1 MFRLRK
7 KTTIATLTAVLAVFG
22 ILMTGRTADANASLG
37 DEPTYQNLY
46 QSALYTESSE
56 GGIKE
61 ISINYESLAKYPKID
76 ADADDQVFDYTNL
89 GKGGEYTTEGA
100 TLVNTIKVLSK
111 KGWLVTYKTHPS
123 WWEIITKAV
132 GEVVTA
138 YATGISVILGTIG
151 EGLTDIGNV
160 FSDAYA
166 WVVDKSTPANL
177 IDWVGK
183 TASGTYGD
191 KNWITDLFGAIITN
205 LVGDLNQMLT
215 IVRNVALVVWVIAAG
230 VAVGS
235 AFIRGNLKGTLL
247 PFRRLIIKISVPIL
261 FVSTYPSWNNMTTLQ
276 DKIDTDKLKIDGK
289 LNDTIVVDNLKLAVA
304 SNYDLQVIYPN
315 AYGSLSNTGIM
326 TDFSKFKVTDDI
338 VLAANTQVNTILGA
352 DLASELTD
360 EQVTGTLAAIT
371 SGKTIDVSE
380 YIAGI
385 EMASTGRYRS
395 NTTAHANN
403 LPSETGMSWSDKA
416 ETTFDVA
423 DIGDMQNVIGKTLT
437 VKGKPIFFDN
447 IKPKDDSKEAKEK
460 DYSYRSFIDSKSIVY
475 SSENYQATP
484 LRRGDAWTYLYGIK
498 ASNSYMTANLANYT
512 SGKGNAM
519 NDKLTGKIGNGED
532 ATSTVDAKDGDPRD
546 NHKKK
551 MDEAKGKDLK
561 GEEKSKY
568 YGQESKYYQWANNY
582 TIAMFNKYAGTN
594 TTNTRAKSGGF
605 SNQSTAMLL
614 QTTFGSNKLTYSG
627 YYANFSDADKGRIT
641 AANGVAFQRYTIP
654 NNGAGDYLRKIS
666 ILSYYQIAQ
675 AILSL
680 GVLFSLLRIGFG
692 RLVGPQWKNFASIF
706 ANGSVAAFIMYF
718 IIDLT
723 LKWTFLLGK
732 VSRAVT
738 GFIITKAMTSLP
750 DALSFVPFVVG
761 FFAIVIAVGLSWRMI
776 KYPAFGSNGK
786 VSVID
791 LIILIALAFSDW
803 VKAPVQRFE
812 NLLYG
817 GNAGGNFD
825 VKAENLN
832 GNVKNGGG
840 MRNLL
845 TSAAGS
851 YIGNKFGNDH
861 DDQEQSPR
869 NNPQSNL
876 LDRAAKTKRLV
887 KGAKLATTIGAAA
900 MTGGASAAVTMGAK
914 VLGKRAL
921 GSASKFAASKAGVA
935 LGMKGKDAGF
945 LQKYGSEQFVN
956 ALTNG
961 TSYMTPDG
969 KPGGLGRPKTKEQA
983 EQRQQFVDN
992 YNTMK
997 SEEAEALEAFGVT
1010 NDRGERVLSDEGKE
1024 WLKINDTYQ
1033 NAKAG
1038 ADPEAFI
1045 AGQTSSVDAISERA
1059 SQIHKG
1065 AKNMAYRT
1073 AWKTVSAADKASNA
1087 IKMLPDTR
1095 VGKAA
1100 RKGIDTYTKAKNVVD
1115 KFK

>member
-1 MFRLRK
+1 M
-7 KTTIATLTAVLAVFG
+7 AVLAVFG

-61 ISINYESLAKYPKID
+61 ISINYESLAKYPDID
-76 ADADDQVFDYTNL
+76 SDADDQVFDYTNL
-89 GKGGEYTTEGA
+89 GKSSKYTTEGA

-123 WWEIITKAV
+123 WWDIITKAV
-132 GEVVTA
+132 GAVVMA
-138 YATGISVILGTIG
+138 YATGISVIIGTIG
-151 EGLTDIGNV
+151 EGLTDIGNQMT
-160 FSDAYA
+160 DAYA
-166 WVVDKSTPANL
+166 WVIDKTTPANL

-191 KNWITDLFGAIITN
+191 RNWITDLFGAIITS

-247 PFRRLIIKISVPIL
+247 PFRKLIIKITVPIL
-261 FVSTYPSWNNMTTLQ
+261 FVSTYPSWNNMTKIQ
-276 DKIDTDKLKIDGK
+276 GEIDTKKLQTDAK
-289 LNDTIVVDNLKLAVA
+289 LNDTIVVDNLKLSVA
-304 SNYDLQVIYPN
+304 SNYDLQVIYPD
-315 AYGSLSNTGIM
+315 AYGSLSNTDVM
-326 TDFSKFKVTDDI
+326 TDFSKFKVTDNI
-338 VLAANTQVNTILGA
+338 VLAANTKVNEILGEE
-352 DLASELTD
+352 LAGELSD
-360 EQVTGTLAAIT
+360 DHITGTLAAIT

-385 EMASTGRYRS
+385 EMASMGRYRS
-395 NTTAHANN
+395 KTTARANN

-423 DIGDMQNVIGKTLT
+423 DIGDIQTVLGKTLT

-447 IKPKDDSKEAKEK
+447 ITPKDDSKDAKESE
-460 DYSYRSFIDSKSIVY
+460 YNYRSFIDSKSIAY
-475 SSENYQATP
+475 SGKNYQATP

-519 NDKLTGKIGNGED
+519 NDNLTKKIGNKED
-532 ATSTVDAKDGDPRD
+532 ATGENADKKPRDEHQKNVSDAKD
-546 NHKKK
+546 KKP
-551 MDEAKGKDLK
+551 K
-561 GEEKSKY
+561 GEEKAQY
-568 YGQESKYYQWANNY
+568 YGKQSKYYQWANNY

-654 NNGAGDYLRKIS
+654 NNGPGDYMRKIS

-706 ANGSVAAFIMYF
+706 VNGSVAALIMYY
-718 IIDLT
+718 ITDLT
-723 LKWTFLLGK
+723 IKWTFLLGK
-732 VSRAVT
+732 VSRAIT
-738 GFIITKAMTSLP
+738 GHIITTAMTSLP

-761 FFAIVIAVGLSWRMI
+761 FFAIVIAVGLSWRFI
-776 KYPAFGSNGK
+776 KYPAFGANGK

-851 YIGNKFGNDH
+851 YIGNKFGNEH

-914 VLGKRAL
+914 AFGKRAL

-1010 NDRGERVLSDEGKE
+1010 NSRGERVLSDEGKE

-1045 AGQTSSVDAISERA
+1045 AGQTSSVDAISEKA
-1059 SQIHKG
+1059 SRIHKG

>member
-7 KTTIATLTAVLAVFG
+7 KTTIATLMAVLAVFG

-61 ISINYESLAKYPKID
+61 ISINYESLAKYPDID
-76 ADADDQVFDYTNL
+76 SDADDQVFDYTNL
-89 GKGGEYTTEGA
+89 GKSSKYTTEGA

-123 WWEIITKAV
+123 WWDIITKAV
-132 GEVVTA
+132 GAVVMA
-138 YATGISVILGTIG
+138 YATGISVIIGTIG
-151 EGLTDIGNV
+151 EGLTDIGNQMT
-160 FSDAYA
+160 DAYA
-166 WVVDKSTPANL
+166 WVIDKTTPANL

-191 KNWITDLFGAIITN
+191 RNWITDLFGAIITS

-247 PFRRLIIKISVPIL
+247 PFRKLIIKITVPIL
-261 FVSTYPSWNNMTTLQ
+261 FVSTYPSWNNMTKIQ
-276 DKIDTDKLKIDGK
+276 GEIDTKKLQTDAK
-289 LNDTIVVDNLKLAVA
+289 LNDTIVVDNLKLSVA
-304 SNYDLQVIYPN
+304 SNYDLQVIYPD
-315 AYGSLSNTGIM
+315 AYGSLSNTDVM
-326 TDFSKFKVTDDI
+326 TDFSKFKVTDNI
-338 VLAANTQVNTILGA
+338 VLAANTKVNEILGEE
-352 DLASELTD
+352 LAGELSD
-360 EQVTGTLAAIT
+360 DHITGTLAAIT

-385 EMASTGRYRS
+385 EMASMGRYR
-395 NTTAHANN
+395 NKTTARANN

-423 DIGDMQNVIGKTLT
+423 DIGDIQTVLGKTLT

-447 IKPKDDSKEAKEK
+447 ITPKDDSKDAKESE
-460 DYSYRSFIDSKSIVY
+460 YNYRSFIDSKSIAY
-475 SSENYQATP
+475 SGKNYQATP

-519 NDKLTGKIGNGED
+519 NDNLTKKIGNKED
-532 ATSTVDAKDGDPRD
+532 ATGENADKKPRDEHQKNVSDAKD
-546 NHKKK
+546 KKP
-551 MDEAKGKDLK
+551 K
-561 GEEKSKY
+561 GEEKAQY
-568 YGQESKYYQWANNY
+568 YGKQSKYYQWANNY

-654 NNGAGDYLRKIS
+654 NNGPGDYMRKIS

-706 ANGSVAAFIMYF
+706 VNGSVAALIMYY
-718 IIDLT
+718 ITDLT
-723 LKWTFLLGK
+723 IKWTFLLGK
-732 VSRAVT
+732 VSRAIT
-738 GFIITKAMTSLP
+738 GHIITTAMTSLP

-761 FFAIVIAVGLSWRMI
+761 FFAIVIAVGLSWRFI
-776 KYPAFGSNGK
+776 KYPAFGANGK

-914 VLGKRAL
+914 AFGKRAL

-1010 NDRGERVLSDEGKE
+1010 NSRGERVLSDEGKE

-1045 AGQTSSVDAISERA
+1045 AGQTSSVDAISEKA
-1059 SQIHKG
+1059 SRIHKG

>member
-1 MFRLRK
+1 
-7 KTTIATLTAVLAVFG
+7 
-22 ILMTGRTADANASLG
+22 
-37 DEPTYQNLY
+37 
-46 QSALYTESSE
+46 
-56 GGIKE
+56 
-61 ISINYESLAKYPKID
+61 
-76 ADADDQVFDYTNL
+76 
-89 GKGGEYTTEGA
+89 
-100 TLVNTIKVLSK
+100 
-111 KGWLVTYKTHPS
+111 
-123 WWEIITKAV
+123 
-132 GEVVTA
+132 
-138 YATGISVILGTIG
+138 
-151 EGLTDIGNV
+151 
-160 FSDAYA
+160 
-166 WVVDKSTPANL
+166 
-177 IDWVGK
+177 
-183 TASGTYGD
+183 
-191 KNWITDLFGAIITN
+191 
-205 LVGDLNQMLT
+205 
-215 IVRNVALVVWVIAAG
+215 
-230 VAVGS
+230 
-235 AFIRGNLKGTLL
+235 
-247 PFRRLIIKISVPIL
+247 
-261 FVSTYPSWNNMTTLQ
+261 
-276 DKIDTDKLKIDGK
+276 
-289 LNDTIVVDNLKLAVA
+289 
-304 SNYDLQVIYPN
+304 
-315 AYGSLSNTGIM
+315 
-326 TDFSKFKVTDDI
+326 
-338 VLAANTQVNTILGA
+338 
-352 DLASELTD
+352 
-360 EQVTGTLAAIT
+360 
-371 SGKTIDVSE
+371 
-380 YIAGI
+380 
-385 EMASTGRYRS
+385 
-395 NTTAHANN
+395 
-403 LPSETGMSWSDKA
+403 
-416 ETTFDVA
+416 
-423 DIGDMQNVIGKTLT
+423 
-437 VKGKPIFFDN
+437 
-447 IKPKDDSKEAKEK
+447 
-460 DYSYRSFIDSKSIVY
+460 
-475 SSENYQATP
+475 
-484 LRRGDAWTYLYGIK
+484 
-498 ASNSYMTANLANYT
+498 
-512 SGKGNAM
+512 
-519 NDKLTGKIGNGED
+519 
-532 ATSTVDAKDGDPRD
+532 
-546 NHKKK
+546 
-551 MDEAKGKDLK
+551 
-561 GEEKSKY
+561 
-568 YGQESKYYQWANNY
+568 
-582 TIAMFNKYAGTN
+582 
-594 TTNTRAKSGGF
+594 
-605 SNQSTAMLL
+605 
-614 QTTFGSNKLTYSG
+614 
-627 YYANFSDADKGRIT
+627 
-641 AANGVAFQRYTIP
+641 
-654 NNGAGDYLRKIS
+654 
-666 ILSYYQIAQ
+666 
-675 AILSL
+675 
-680 GVLFSLLRIGFG
+680 
-692 RLVGPQWKNFASIF
+692 
-706 ANGSVAAFIMYF
+706 
-718 IIDLT
+718 
-723 LKWTFLLGK
+723 
-732 VSRAVT
+732 
-738 GFIITKAMTSLP
+738 MTSLP

-761 FFAIVIAVGLSWRMI
+761 FFAIVIAVGLSWRFI
-776 KYPAFGSNGK
+776 KYPAFGANGK

-914 VLGKRAL
+914 AFGKRAL

-1010 NDRGERVLSDEGKE
+1010 NSRGERVLSDEGKE

-1045 AGQTSSVDAISERA
+1045 AGQTSSVDAISEKA
-1059 SQIHKG
+1059 SRIHKG

>member
-7 KTTIATLTAVLAVFG
+7 KTTIATLMAVLAVFG
-22 ILMTGRTADANASLG
+22 ILMTGRTVDANASLG

-61 ISINYESLAKYPKID
+61 ISINYESLAKYPDID
-76 ADADDQVFDYTNL
+76 SDADDQVFDYTNL
-89 GKGGEYTTEGA
+89 GKSSKYTTEGA

-123 WWEIITKAV
+123 WWDIITKAV
-132 GEVVTA
+132 GAVVMA
-138 YATGISVILGTIG
+138 YATGISVIIGTIG
-151 EGLTDIGNV
+151 EGLTDIGNQMT
-160 FSDAYA
+160 DAYA
-166 WVVDKSTPANL
+166 WVIDKTTPANL

-191 KNWITDLFGAIITN
+191 RNWITDLFGAIITS

-247 PFRRLIIKISVPIL
+247 PFRKLIIKITVPIL
-261 FVSTYPSWNNMTTLQ
+261 FVSTYPSWNNMT
-276 DKIDTDKLKIDGK
+276 KIKGEIDTKKLQTDAK
-289 LNDTIVVDNLKLAVA
+289 LNDTIVVDNLKLSVA
-304 SNYDLQVIYPN
+304 SNYDLQVIYPD
-315 AYGSLSNTGIM
+315 AYGSLSNTDVM
-326 TDFSKFKVTDDI
+326 TDFSKFKVTDNI
-338 VLAANTQVNTILGA
+338 VLAANTKVNEILGEE
-352 DLASELTD
+352 LAGELSD
-360 EQVTGTLAAIT
+360 DHITGTLAAIT

-385 EMASTGRYRS
+385 EMASMGRYRS
-395 NTTAHANN
+395 KTTARANN

-423 DIGDMQNVIGKTLT
+423 DIGDIQTVLGKTLT

-447 IKPKDDSKEAKEK
+447 ITPKDDSKDAKESE
-460 DYSYRSFIDSKSIVY
+460 YNYRSFIDSKSIAY
-475 SSENYQATP
+475 SGKNYQATP

-519 NDKLTGKIGNGED
+519 NDNLTKKIGNKED
-532 ATSTVDAKDGDPRD
+532 ATGENADKKPRDEHQKNVSDAKD
-546 NHKKK
+546 KKP
-551 MDEAKGKDLK
+551 K
-561 GEEKSKY
+561 GEEKAQY
-568 YGQESKYYQWANNY
+568 YGKQSKYYQWANNY

-654 NNGAGDYLRKIS
+654 NNGPGDYMRKIS

-706 ANGSVAAFIMYF
+706 VNGSVAALIMYY
-718 IIDLT
+718 ITDLT
-723 LKWTFLLGK
+723 IKWTFLLGK
-732 VSRAVT
+732 VSRAIT
-738 GFIITKAMTSLP
+738 GHIITTAMTSLP

-761 FFAIVIAVGLSWRMI
+761 FFAIVIAVGLSWRFI
-776 KYPAFGSNGK
+776 KYPAFGANGK

-914 VLGKRAL
+914 AFGKRAL

-1010 NDRGERVLSDEGKE
+1010 NSRGERVLSDEGKE

-1045 AGQTSSVDAISERA
+1045 AGQTSSVDAISEKA
-1059 SQIHKG
+1059 SRIHKG

>member
-7 KTTIATLTAVLAVFG
+7 KTTIATLMTVLAVFG

-61 ISINYESLAKYPKID
+61 ISINYESLAKYPDID
-76 ADADDQVFDYTNL
+76 SDADDQVFDYTNL
-89 GKGGEYTTEGA
+89 GKSSKYTTEGA

-123 WWEIITKAV
+123 WWDIITKAV
-132 GEVVTA
+132 GAVVMA
-138 YATGISVILGTIG
+138 YATGISVIIGTIG
-151 EGLTDIGNV
+151 EGLTDIGNQMT
-160 FSDAYA
+160 DAYA
-166 WVVDKSTPANL
+166 WVIDKTTPANL

-191 KNWITDLFGAIITN
+191 RNWITDLFGAIITS

-247 PFRRLIIKISVPIL
+247 PFRKLIIKITVPIL
-261 FVSTYPSWNNMTTLQ
+261 FVSTYTSWNNMTKIQ
-276 DKIDTDKLKIDGK
+276 GEIDTKKLQTDAK
-289 LNDTIVVDNLKLAVA
+289 LNDTIVVDNLKLSVA
-304 SNYDLQVIYPN
+304 SNYDLQVIYPD
-315 AYGSLSNTGIM
+315 AYGSLSNTDVM
-326 TDFSKFKVTDDI
+326 TDFSKFKVTDNI
-338 VLAANTQVNTILGA
+338 VLAANTKVNEILGEE
-352 DLASELTD
+352 LAGELSD
-360 EQVTGTLAAIT
+360 DHITGTLAAIT

-385 EMASTGRYRS
+385 EMASMGRYRS
-395 NTTAHANN
+395 KTTARANN

-423 DIGDMQNVIGKTLT
+423 DIGDIQTVLGKTLT

-447 IKPKDDSKEAKEK
+447 ITPKDDSKDAKESE
-460 DYSYRSFIDSKSIVY
+460 YNYRSFIDSKSIAY
-475 SSENYQATP
+475 SGKNYQATP

-519 NDKLTGKIGNGED
+519 NDNLTKKIGNKED
-532 ATSTVDAKDGDPRD
+532 ATGENADKKPRDEHQKNVSDAKD
-546 NHKKK
+546 KKP
-551 MDEAKGKDLK
+551 K
-561 GEEKSKY
+561 GEEKAQY
-568 YGQESKYYQWANNY
+568 YGKQSKYYQWANNY

-654 NNGAGDYLRKIS
+654 NNGPGDYMRKIS

-706 ANGSVAAFIMYF
+706 VNGSVAALIMYY
-718 IIDLT
+718 ITDLT
-723 LKWTFLLGK
+723 IKWTFLLGK
-732 VSRAVT
+732 VSRAIT
-738 GFIITKAMTSLP
+738 GHIITTAMTSLP

-761 FFAIVIAVGLSWRMI
+761 FFAIVIAVGLSWRFI
-776 KYPAFGSNGK
+776 KYPAFGANGK

-914 VLGKRAL
+914 AFGKRAL

-1010 NDRGERVLSDEGKE
+1010 NSRGERVLSDEGKE

-1045 AGQTSSVDAISERA
+1045 AGQTSSVDAISEKA
-1059 SQIHKG
+1059 SRIHKG

>member
-7 KTTIATLTAVLAVFG
+7 KTTIATLMAVLAVFG

-61 ISINYESLAKYPKID
+61 ISINYESLAKYPDID
-76 ADADDQVFDYTNL
+76 SDADDQVFDYTNL
-89 GKGGEYTTEGA
+89 GKSSKYTTEGA

-123 WWEIITKAV
+123 WWDIITKAV
-132 GEVVTA
+132 GAVVMA
-138 YATGISVILGTIG
+138 YATGISVIIGTIG
-151 EGLTDIGNV
+151 EGLTDIGNQMT
-160 FSDAYA
+160 DAYA
-166 WVVDKSTPANL
+166 WVIDKTTPANL

-191 KNWITDLFGAIITN
+191 RNWITDLFGAIITS

-247 PFRRLIIKISVPIL
+247 PFRKLIIKITVPIL
-261 FVSTYPSWNNMTTLQ
+261 FVSTYPSWNNMTKIQ
-276 DKIDTDKLKIDGK
+276 GEIDTKKLQTDAK
-289 LNDTIVVDNLKLAVA
+289 LNDTIVVDNLKLSVA
-304 SNYDLQVIYPN
+304 SNYDLQVIYPD
-315 AYGSLSNTGIM
+315 AYGSLSNTDVM
-326 TDFSKFKVTDDI
+326 TDFSKFKVTDNI
-338 VLAANTQVNTILGA
+338 VLAANTKVNEILGEE
-352 DLASELTD
+352 LAGELSD
-360 EQVTGTLAAIT
+360 DHITGTLAAIT

-385 EMASTGRYRS
+385 EMASMGRYRS
-395 NTTAHANN
+395 KTTARANN

-423 DIGDMQNVIGKTLT
+423 DIGDIQTVLGKTLT

-447 IKPKDDSKEAKEK
+447 ITPKDDSKDAKESE
-460 DYSYRSFIDSKSIVY
+460 YNYRSFIDSKSIAY
-475 SSENYQATP
+475 SGKNYQATP

-519 NDKLTGKIGNGED
+519 NDNLTKKIGNKED
-532 ATSTVDAKDGDPRD
+532 ATGENADKKPRDEHQKNVSDAKD
-546 NHKKK
+546 KKP
-551 MDEAKGKDLK
+551 K
-561 GEEKSKY
+561 GEEKAQY
-568 YGQESKYYQWANNY
+568 YGKQSKYYQWANNY

-654 NNGAGDYLRKIS
+654 NNGPGDYMRKIS

-706 ANGSVAAFIMYF
+706 VNGSVAALIMYY
-718 IIDLT
+718 ITDLT
-723 LKWTFLLGK
+723 IKWTFLLGK
-732 VSRAVT
+732 VSRAIT
-738 GFIITKAMTSLP
+738 GHIITTAMTSLP

-761 FFAIVIAVGLSWRMI
+761 FFAIVIAVGLSWRFI
-776 KYPAFGSNGK
+776 KYPAFGANGK

-914 VLGKRAL
+914 AFGKRAL

-1010 NDRGERVLSDEGKE
+1010 NSRGERVLSDEGKE

-1045 AGQTSSVDAISERA
+1045 AGQTSSVDAISEKA
-1059 SQIHKG
+1059 SRIHKG

>member
-7 KTTIATLTAVLAVFG
+7 KTTIATLMTVLAVFG

-61 ISINYESLAKYPKID
+61 ISINYESLAKYPDID
-76 ADADDQVFDYTNL
+76 SDADDQVFDYTNL
-89 GKGGEYTTEGA
+89 GKSSKYTTEGA

-123 WWEIITKAV
+123 WWDIITKAV
-132 GEVVTA
+132 GAVVMA
-138 YATGISVILGTIG
+138 YATGISVIIGTIG
-151 EGLTDIGNV
+151 EGLTDIGNQMT
-160 FSDAYA
+160 DAYA
-166 WVVDKSTPANL
+166 WVIDKTTPANL

-191 KNWITDLFGAIITN
+191 RNWITDLFGAIITS

-247 PFRRLIIKISVPIL
+247 PFRKLIIKITVPIL
-261 FVSTYPSWNNMTTLQ
+261 FVSTYPSWNNMTKIQ
-276 DKIDTDKLKIDGK
+276 GEIDTKKLQTDAK
-289 LNDTIVVDNLKLAVA
+289 LNDTIVVDNLKLSVA
-304 SNYDLQVIYPN
+304 SNYDLQVIYPD
-315 AYGSLSNTGIM
+315 AYGSLSNTDVM
-326 TDFSKFKVTDDI
+326 TDFSKFKVTDNI
-338 VLAANTQVNTILGA
+338 VLAANTKVNEILGEE
-352 DLASELTD
+352 LAGELSD
-360 EQVTGTLAAIT
+360 DHITGTLAAIT

-385 EMASTGRYRS
+385 EMASMGRYRS
-395 NTTAHANN
+395 KTTARANN

-423 DIGDMQNVIGKTLT
+423 DIGDIQTVLGKTLT

-447 IKPKDDSKEAKEK
+447 ITPKDDSKDAKESE
-460 DYSYRSFIDSKSIVY
+460 YNYRSFIDSKSIAY
-475 SSENYQATP
+475 SGKNYQATP

-519 NDKLTGKIGNGED
+519 NDNLTKKIGNKED
-532 ATSTVDAKDGDPRD
+532 ATGENADKKPRDEHQKNVSDAKD
-546 NHKKK
+546 KKP
-551 MDEAKGKDLK
+551 K
-561 GEEKSKY
+561 GEEKAQY
-568 YGQESKYYQWANNY
+568 YGKQSKYYQWANNY

-654 NNGAGDYLRKIS
+654 NNGPGDYMRKIS

-706 ANGSVAAFIMYF
+706 VNGSVAALIMYY
-718 IIDLT
+718 ITDLT
-723 LKWTFLLGK
+723 IKWTFLLGK
-732 VSRAVT
+732 VSRAIT
-738 GFIITKAMTSLP
+738 GHIITTAMTSLP

-761 FFAIVIAVGLSWRMI
+761 FFAIVIAVGLSWRFI
-776 KYPAFGSNGK
+776 KYPAFGANGK

-914 VLGKRAL
+914 AFGKRAL

-1045 AGQTSSVDAISERA
+1045 AGQTSSVDAISEKA
-1059 SQIHKG
+1059 SRIHKG

>member
-7 KTTIATLTAVLAVFG
+7 KTTIATLMAVLAFFG

-61 ISINYESLAKYPKID
+61 ISINYESLAKYPDID
-76 ADADDQVFDYTNL
+76 SDADDQVFDYTNL
-89 GKGGEYTTEGA
+89 GKSSKYTTEGA

-123 WWEIITKAV
+123 WWDIITKAV
-132 GEVVTA
+132 GAVVMA
-138 YATGISVILGTIG
+138 YATGISVIIGTIG
-151 EGLTDIGNV
+151 EGLTDIGNQMT
-160 FSDAYA
+160 DAYA
-166 WVVDKSTPANL
+166 WVIDKTTPANL

-191 KNWITDLFGAIITN
+191 RNWITDLFGAIITS

-247 PFRRLIIKISVPIL
+247 PFRKLIIKITVPIL
-261 FVSTYPSWNNMTTLQ
+261 FVSTYPSWNNMTKIQ
-276 DKIDTDKLKIDGK
+276 GEIDTKKLQTDAK
-289 LNDTIVVDNLKLAVA
+289 LNDTIVVDNLKLSVA
-304 SNYDLQVIYPN
+304 SNYDLQVIYPD
-315 AYGSLSNTGIM
+315 AYGSLSNTDVM
-326 TDFSKFKVTDDI
+326 TDFSKFKVTDNI
-338 VLAANTQVNTILGA
+338 VLAANTKVNEILGEE
-352 DLASELTD
+352 LAGELSD
-360 EQVTGTLAAIT
+360 DHITGTLAAIT

-385 EMASTGRYRS
+385 EMASMGRYRS
-395 NTTAHANN
+395 KTTARANN

-423 DIGDMQNVIGKTLT
+423 DIGDIQTVLGKTLT

-447 IKPKDDSKEAKEK
+447 ITPKDDSKDAKESE
-460 DYSYRSFIDSKSIVY
+460 YNYRSFIDSKSIAY
-475 SSENYQATP
+475 SGKNYQATP

-519 NDKLTGKIGNGED
+519 NDNLTKKIGNKED
-532 ATSTVDAKDGDPRD
+532 ATGENADKKPRDEHQKNVSDAKD
-546 NHKKK
+546 KKP
-551 MDEAKGKDLK
+551 K
-561 GEEKSKY
+561 GEEKAQY
-568 YGQESKYYQWANNY
+568 YGKQSKYYQWANNY

-654 NNGAGDYLRKIS
+654 NNGPGDYMRKIS

-706 ANGSVAAFIMYF
+706 VNGSVAALIMYY
-718 IIDLT
+718 ITDLT
-723 LKWTFLLGK
+723 IKWTFLLGK
-732 VSRAVT
+732 VSRAIT
-738 GFIITKAMTSLP
+738 GHIITTAMTSLP

-761 FFAIVIAVGLSWRMI
+761 FFAIVIAVGLSWRFI
-776 KYPAFGSNGK
+776 KYPAFGANGK

-914 VLGKRAL
+914 AFGKRAL

-1010 NDRGERVLSDEGKE
+1010 NSRGERVLSDEGKE

-1045 AGQTSSVDAISERA
+1045 AGQTSSVDAISEKA

>member
-7 KTTIATLTAVLAVFG
+7 KTTIATLMAVLAVFG

-61 ISINYESLAKYPKID
+61 ISINYESLAKYPDID
-76 ADADDQVFDYTNL
+76 SDADDQVFDYTNL
-89 GKGGEYTTEGA
+89 GKSSKYTTEGA

-123 WWEIITKAV
+123 WWDIITKAV
-132 GEVVTA
+132 GAVVMA
-138 YATGISVILGTIG
+138 YATGISVIIGTIG
-151 EGLTDIGNV
+151 EGLTDIGNQMT
-160 FSDAYA
+160 DAYA
-166 WVVDKSTPANL
+166 WVIDKTTPANL

-191 KNWITDLFGAIITN
+191 RNWITDLFGAIITS

-247 PFRRLIIKISVPIL
+247 PFRKLIIKITVPIL
-261 FVSTYPSWNNMTTLQ
+261 FVSTYPSWNNMTKIQ
-276 DKIDTDKLKIDGK
+276 GKIDTKKLQTDAK
-289 LNDTIVVDNLKLAVA
+289 LNDTIVVDNLKLSVA
-304 SNYDLQVIYPN
+304 SNYDLQVIYPD
-315 AYGSLSNTGIM
+315 AYGSLSNTDVM
-326 TDFSKFKVTDDI
+326 TDFSKFKVTDNI
-338 VLAANTQVNTILGA
+338 VLAANTKVNEILGEE
-352 DLASELTD
+352 LAGELSD
-360 EQVTGTLAAIT
+360 DHITGTLAAIT

-385 EMASTGRYRS
+385 EMASMGRYRS
-395 NTTAHANN
+395 KTTARANN

-423 DIGDMQNVIGKTLT
+423 DIGDIQTVLGKTLT

-447 IKPKDDSKEAKEK
+447 ITPKDDSKDAKESE
-460 DYSYRSFIDSKSIVY
+460 YNYRSFIDSKSIAY
-475 SSENYQATP
+475 SGKNYQATP

-519 NDKLTGKIGNGED
+519 NDNLTKKIGNKED
-532 ATSTVDAKDGDPRD
+532 ATGENADKKPRDEHQKNVSDAKD
-546 NHKKK
+546 KKP
-551 MDEAKGKDLK
+551 K
-561 GEEKSKY
+561 GEEKAQY
-568 YGQESKYYQWANNY
+568 YGKQSKYYQWANNY

-654 NNGAGDYLRKIS
+654 NNGPGDYMRKIS

-706 ANGSVAAFIMYF
+706 VNGSVAALIMYY
-718 IIDLT
+718 ITDLT
-723 LKWTFLLGK
+723 IKWTFLLGK
-732 VSRAVT
+732 VSRAIT
-738 GFIITKAMTSLP
+738 GHIITTAMTSLP

-761 FFAIVIAVGLSWRMI
+761 FFAIVIAVGLSWRFI
-776 KYPAFGSNGK
+776 KYPAFGANGK

-914 VLGKRAL
+914 AFGKRAL

-1010 NDRGERVLSDEGKE
+1010 NSRGERVLSDEGKE

-1045 AGQTSSVDAISERA
+1045 AGQTSSVDAISEKA
-1059 SQIHKG
+1059 SRIHKG

>member
-1 MFRLRK
+1 M
-7 KTTIATLTAVLAVFG
+7 TVLAVSG

-61 ISINYESLAKYPKID
+61 ISINYESLAKYPDID
-76 ADADDQVFDYTNL
+76 SDADDQVFDYTNL
-89 GKGGEYTTEGA
+89 GKSSKYTTEGA

-123 WWEIITKAV
+123 WWDIITKAV
-132 GEVVTA
+132 GAVVMA
-138 YATGISVILGTIG
+138 YATGISVIIGTIG
-151 EGLTDIGNV
+151 EGLTDIGNQMT
-160 FSDAYA
+160 DAYA
-166 WVVDKSTPANL
+166 WVIDKTTPANL

-191 KNWITDLFGAIITN
+191 RNWITDLFGAIITS

-247 PFRRLIIKISVPIL
+247 PFRKLIIKITVPIL
-261 FVSTYPSWNNMTTLQ
+261 FVSTYPSWNNMTKIQ
-276 DKIDTDKLKIDGK
+276 GEIDTKKLQTDAK
-289 LNDTIVVDNLKLAVA
+289 LNDTIVVDNLKLSVA
-304 SNYDLQVIYPN
+304 SNYDLQVIYPD
-315 AYGSLSNTGIM
+315 AYGSLSNTDVM
-326 TDFSKFKVTDDI
+326 TDFSKFKVTDNI
-338 VLAANTQVNTILGA
+338 VLAANTKVNEILGEE
-352 DLASELTD
+352 LAGELSD
-360 EQVTGTLAAIT
+360 DHITGTLAAIT

-385 EMASTGRYRS
+385 EMASMGRYRS
-395 NTTAHANN
+395 KTTARANN

-423 DIGDMQNVIGKTLT
+423 DIGDIQTVLGKTLT

-447 IKPKDDSKEAKEK
+447 ITPKDDSKDAKESE
-460 DYSYRSFIDSKSIVY
+460 YNYRSFIDSKSIAY
-475 SSENYQATP
+475 SGKNYQATP

-519 NDKLTGKIGNGED
+519 NDNLTKKIGNKED
-532 ATSTVDAKDGDPRD
+532 ATGENADKKPRDEHQKNVSDAKD
-546 NHKKK
+546 KKP
-551 MDEAKGKDLK
+551 K
-561 GEEKSKY
+561 GEEKAQY
-568 YGQESKYYQWANNY
+568 YGKQSKYYQWANNY

-654 NNGAGDYLRKIS
+654 NNGPGDYMRKIS

-706 ANGSVAAFIMYF
+706 VNGSVAALIMYY
-718 IIDLT
+718 ITDLT
-723 LKWTFLLGK
+723 IKWTFLLGK
-732 VSRAVT
+732 VSRAIT
-738 GFIITKAMTSLP
+738 GHIITTAMTSLP

-761 FFAIVIAVGLSWRMI
+761 FFAIVIAVGLSWRFI
-776 KYPAFGSNGK
+776 KYPAFGANGK

-914 VLGKRAL
+914 VFGKRAL

-997 SEEAEALEAFGVT
+997 SEEAEALEAFGMT

>member
-7 KTTIATLTAVLAVFG
+7 KTTIATLMTVLAVFG

-61 ISINYESLAKYPKID
+61 ISINYESLAKYPDID
-76 ADADDQVFDYTNL
+76 SDADDQVFDYTNL
-89 GKGGEYTTEGA
+89 GKSSKYTTEGA

-123 WWEIITKAV
+123 WWDIITKAV
-132 GEVVTA
+132 GAVVMA
-138 YATGISVILGTIG
+138 YATGISVIIGTIG
-151 EGLTDIGNV
+151 EGLTDIGNQMT
-160 FSDAYA
+160 DAYA
-166 WVVDKSTPANL
+166 WVIDKTTPANL

-191 KNWITDLFGAIITN
+191 RNWITDLFGAIITS

-247 PFRRLIIKISVPIL
+247 PFRKLIIKITVPIL
-261 FVSTYPSWNNMTTLQ
+261 FVSTYPSWNNMTKIQ
-276 DKIDTDKLKIDGK
+276 GEIDTKKLQTDAK
-289 LNDTIVVDNLKLAVA
+289 LNDTIVVDNLKLSVA
-304 SNYDLQVIYPN
+304 SNYDLQVIYPD
-315 AYGSLSNTGIM
+315 AYGSLSNTDVM
-326 TDFSKFKVTDDI
+326 TDFSKFKVTDNI
-338 VLAANTQVNTILGA
+338 VLAANTKVNEILGEE
-352 DLASELTD
+352 LAGELSD
-360 EQVTGTLAAIT
+360 DHITGTLAAIT

-385 EMASTGRYRS
+385 EMASMGRYRS
-395 NTTAHANN
+395 KTTARANN

-423 DIGDMQNVIGKTLT
+423 DIGDIQTVLGKTLT

-447 IKPKDDSKEAKEK
+447 ITPKDDSKDAKESE
-460 DYSYRSFIDSKSIVY
+460 YNYRSFIDSKSIAY
-475 SSENYQATP
+475 SGKNYQATP

-519 NDKLTGKIGNGED
+519 NDNLTKKIGNKED
-532 ATSTVDAKDGDPRD
+532 ATGENADKKPRDEHQKNVSDAKD
-546 NHKKK
+546 KKP
-551 MDEAKGKDLK
+551 K
-561 GEEKSKY
+561 GEEKAQY
-568 YGQESKYYQWANNY
+568 YGKQSKYYQWANNY

-654 NNGAGDYLRKIS
+654 NNGPGDYMRKIS

-706 ANGSVAAFIMYF
+706 VNGSVAALIMYY
-718 IIDLT
+718 ITDLT
-723 LKWTFLLGK
+723 IKWTFLLGK
-732 VSRAVT
+732 VSRAIT
-738 GFIITKAMTSLP
+738 GHIITTAMTSLP

-761 FFAIVIAVGLSWRMI
+761 FFAIVIAVGLSWRFI
-776 KYPAFGSNGK
+776 KYPAFGANGK

-914 VLGKRAL
+914 AFGKRAL

-1010 NDRGERVLSDEGKE
+1010 NSRGERVLSDEGKE

-1045 AGQTSSVDAISERA
+1045 AGQTSSVDAISEKA
-1059 SQIHKG
+1059 SRIHKG

>member
-61 ISINYESLAKYPKID
+61 ISINYESLAKYPDID
-76 ADADDQVFDYTNL
+76 SDADDQVFDYTNL
-89 GKGGEYTTEGA
+89 GKSSKYTTEGA

-123 WWEIITKAV
+123 WWDIITKAV
-132 GEVVTA
+132 GAVVMA
-138 YATGISVILGTIG
+138 YATGISVIIGTIG
-151 EGLTDIGNV
+151 EGLTDIGNQMT
-160 FSDAYA
+160 DAYA
-166 WVVDKSTPANL
+166 WVIDKTTPANL

-191 KNWITDLFGAIITN
+191 RNWITDLFGAIITS

-247 PFRRLIIKISVPIL
+247 PFRKLIIKITVPIL
-261 FVSTYPSWNNMTTLQ
+261 FVSTYPSWNNMTKIQ
-276 DKIDTDKLKIDGK
+276 GEIDTKKLQTDAK
-289 LNDTIVVDNLKLAVA
+289 LNDTIVVDNLKLSVA
-304 SNYDLQVIYPN
+304 SNYDLQVIYPD
-315 AYGSLSNTGIM
+315 AYGSLSNTDVM
-326 TDFSKFKVTDDI
+326 TDFSKFKVTDNI
-338 VLAANTQVNTILGA
+338 VLAANTKVNEILGEE
-352 DLASELTD
+352 LAGELSD
-360 EQVTGTLAAIT
+360 DHITGTLAAIT

-385 EMASTGRYRS
+385 EMASMGRYRS
-395 NTTAHANN
+395 KTTARANN

-423 DIGDMQNVIGKTLT
+423 DIGDIQTVLGKTLT

-447 IKPKDDSKEAKEK
+447 ITPKDDSKDAKESE
-460 DYSYRSFIDSKSIVY
+460 YNYRSFIDSKSIAY
-475 SSENYQATP
+475 SGKNYQATP

-519 NDKLTGKIGNGED
+519 NDNLTKKIGNKED
-532 ATSTVDAKDGDPRD
+532 ATGENADKKPRDEHQKNVSDAKD
-546 NHKKK
+546 KKP
-551 MDEAKGKDLK
+551 K
-561 GEEKSKY
+561 GEEKAQY
-568 YGQESKYYQWANNY
+568 YGKQSKYYQWANNY

-654 NNGAGDYLRKIS
+654 NNGPGDYMRKIS

-706 ANGSVAAFIMYF
+706 VNGSVAALIMYY
-718 IIDLT
+718 ITDLT
-723 LKWTFLLGK
+723 IKWTFLLGK
-732 VSRAVT
+732 VSRAIT
-738 GFIITKAMTSLP
+738 GHIITTAMTSLP

-761 FFAIVIAVGLSWRMI
+761 FFAIVIAVGLSWRFI
-776 KYPAFGSNGK
+776 KYPAFGANGK

-914 VLGKRAL
+914 AFGKRAL

-1010 NDRGERVLSDEGKE
+1010 NSRGERVLSDEGKE

-1045 AGQTSSVDAISERA
+1045 AGQTSSVDAISEKA
-1059 SQIHKG
+1059 SRIHKG

>member
-7 KTTIATLTAVLAVFG
+7 KTTIATLMAVLAVFG

-61 ISINYESLAKYPKID
+61 ISINYESLAKYPDID
-76 ADADDQVFDYTNL
+76 SDADDQVFDYTNL
-89 GKGGEYTTEGA
+89 GKSSKYTTEGA

-123 WWEIITKAV
+123 WWDIITKAV
-132 GEVVTA
+132 GAVVMA
-138 YATGISVILGTIG
+138 YATGISVIIGTIG
-151 EGLTDIGNV
+151 EGLTDIGNQMT
-160 FSDAYA
+160 DAYA
-166 WVVDKSTPANL
+166 WVIDKTTPANL

-191 KNWITDLFGAIITN
+191 RNWITDLFGAIITS

-247 PFRRLIIKISVPIL
+247 PFRKLIIKITVPIL
-261 FVSTYPSWNNMTTLQ
+261 FVSTYPSWNNMTKIQ
-276 DKIDTDKLKIDGK
+276 GEIDTKKLQTDAK
-289 LNDTIVVDNLKLAVA
+289 LNDTIVVDNLKLSVA
-304 SNYDLQVIYPN
+304 SNYDLQVIYPD
-315 AYGSLSNTGIM
+315 AYGSLSNTDVM
-326 TDFSKFKVTDDI
+326 TDFSKFKVTDNI
-338 VLAANTQVNTILGA
+338 VLAANTKVNEILGEE
-352 DLASELTD
+352 LAGELSD
-360 EQVTGTLAAIT
+360 DHITGTLAAIT

-385 EMASTGRYRS
+385 EMASMGRYRS
-395 NTTAHANN
+395 KTTARANN

-423 DIGDMQNVIGKTLT
+423 DIGDIQTVLGKTLT

-447 IKPKDDSKEAKEK
+447 ITPKDDSKDAKESE
-460 DYSYRSFIDSKSIVY
+460 YNYRSFIDSKSIAY
-475 SSENYQATP
+475 SGKNYQATP

-519 NDKLTGKIGNGED
+519 NDNLTKKIGNKED
-532 ATSTVDAKDGDPRD
+532 ATGENADKKPRDEHQKNVSDAKD
-546 NHKKK
+546 KKP
-551 MDEAKGKDLK
+551 K
-561 GEEKSKY
+561 GEEKAQY
-568 YGQESKYYQWANNY
+568 YGKQSKYYQWANNY

-654 NNGAGDYLRKIS
+654 NNGPGDYMRKIS

-706 ANGSVAAFIMYF
+706 VNGSVAALIMYY
-718 IIDLT
+718 ITDLT
-723 LKWTFLLGK
+723 IKWTFLLGK
-732 VSRAVT
+732 VSRAIT
-738 GFIITKAMTSLP
+738 GHIITTAMTSLP

-761 FFAIVIAVGLSWRMI
+761 FFAIVIAVGLSWRFI
-776 KYPAFGSNGK
+776 KYPAFGANGK

-900 MTGGASAAVTMGAK
+900 MTGGTSAAVTMGAK
-914 VLGKRAL
+914 AFGKRAL

-1010 NDRGERVLSDEGKE
+1010 NSRGERVLSDEGKE

-1045 AGQTSSVDAISERA
+1045 AGQTSSVDAISEKA
-1059 SQIHKG
+1059 SRIHKG

>member
-1 MFRLRK
+1 M
-7 KTTIATLTAVLAVFG
+7 TVLAVFG

-61 ISINYESLAKYPKID
+61 ISINYESLAKYPDID
-76 ADADDQVFDYTNL
+76 SDADDQVFDYTNL
-89 GKGGEYTTEGA
+89 GKSSKYTTEGA

-123 WWEIITKAV
+123 WWDIITKAV
-132 GEVVTA
+132 GAAVMA
-138 YATGISVILGTIG
+138 YATGISVIIGTIG
-151 EGLTDIGNV
+151 EGLTDIGNQMT
-160 FSDAYA
+160 DAYA
-166 WVVDKSTPANL
+166 WVIDKTTPANL

-191 KNWITDLFGAIITN
+191 RNWITDLFGAIITS

-247 PFRRLIIKISVPIL
+247 PFRKLIIKITVPIL
-261 FVSTYPSWNNMTTLQ
+261 FVSTYPSWNNMTKIQ
-276 DKIDTDKLKIDGK
+276 GEIDTKKLQTDAK
-289 LNDTIVVDNLKLAVA
+289 LNDTIVVDNLKLSVA
-304 SNYDLQVIYPN
+304 SNYDLQVIYPD
-315 AYGSLSNTGIM
+315 AYGSLSNTDVM
-326 TDFSKFKVTDDI
+326 TDFSKFKVTDNI
-338 VLAANTQVNTILGA
+338 VLAANTKVNEILGEE
-352 DLASELTD
+352 LAGELSD
-360 EQVTGTLAAIT
+360 DHITGTLAAIT

-385 EMASTGRYRS
+385 EMASMGRYRS
-395 NTTAHANN
+395 KTTARANN

-423 DIGDMQNVIGKTLT
+423 DIGDIQTVLGKTLT

-447 IKPKDDSKEAKEK
+447 ITPKDDSKDAKESE
-460 DYSYRSFIDSKSIVY
+460 YNYRSFIDSKSIAY
-475 SSENYQATP
+475 SGKNYQATP

-519 NDKLTGKIGNGED
+519 NDNLTKKIGNKED
-532 ATSTVDAKDGDPRD
+532 ATGENADKKPRDEHQKNVSDAKD
-546 NHKKK
+546 KKP
-551 MDEAKGKDLK
+551 K
-561 GEEKSKY
+561 GEEKAQY
-568 YGQESKYYQWANNY
+568 YGKQSKYYQWANNY

-654 NNGAGDYLRKIS
+654 NNGPGDYMRKIS

-706 ANGSVAAFIMYF
+706 VNGSVAALIMYY
-718 IIDLT
+718 ITDLT
-723 LKWTFLLGK
+723 IKWTFLLGK
-732 VSRAVT
+732 VSRAIT
-738 GFIITKAMTSLP
+738 GHIITTAMTSLP

-761 FFAIVIAVGLSWRMI
+761 FFAIVIAVGLSWRFI
-776 KYPAFGSNGK
+776 KYPAFGANGK

-914 VLGKRAL
+914 AFGKRAL

-1010 NDRGERVLSDEGKE
+1010 NSRGERVLSDEGKE

-1045 AGQTSSVDAISERA
+1045 AGQTSSVDAISEKA
-1059 SQIHKG
+1059 SRIHKG

>member
-7 KTTIATLTAVLAVFG
+7 KTTIATLMAVLAFFG

-61 ISINYESLAKYPKID
+61 ISINYESLAKYPDID
-76 ADADDQVFDYTNL
+76 SDADDQVFDYTNL
-89 GKGGEYTTEGA
+89 GKSSKYTTEGA

-123 WWEIITKAV
+123 WWDIITKAV
-132 GEVVTA
+132 GAVVMA
-138 YATGISVILGTIG
+138 YATGISVIIGTIG
-151 EGLTDIGNV
+151 EGLTDIGNQMT
-160 FSDAYA
+160 DAYA
-166 WVVDKSTPANL
+166 WVIDKTTPANL

-191 KNWITDLFGAIITN
+191 RNWITDLFGAIITS

-247 PFRRLIIKISVPIL
+247 PFRKLIIKITVPIL
-261 FVSTYPSWNNMTTLQ
+261 FVSTYPSWNNMTKIQ
-276 DKIDTDKLKIDGK
+276 GEIDTKKLQTDAK
-289 LNDTIVVDNLKLAVA
+289 LNDTIVVDNLKLSVA
-304 SNYDLQVIYPN
+304 SNYDLQVIYPD
-315 AYGSLSNTGIM
+315 AYGSLSNTDVM
-326 TDFSKFKVTDDI
+326 TDFSKFKVTDNI
-338 VLAANTQVNTILGA
+338 VLAANTKVNEILGEE
-352 DLASELTD
+352 LAGELSD
-360 EQVTGTLAAIT
+360 DHITGTLAAIT

-385 EMASTGRYRS
+385 EMASMGRYRS
-395 NTTAHANN
+395 KTTARANN

-423 DIGDMQNVIGKTLT
+423 DIGDIQTVLGKTLT

-447 IKPKDDSKEAKEK
+447 ITPKDDSKDAKESE
-460 DYSYRSFIDSKSIVY
+460 YNYRSFIDSKSIAY
-475 SSENYQATP
+475 SGKNYQATP

-519 NDKLTGKIGNGED
+519 NDNLTKKIGNKED
-532 ATSTVDAKDGDPRD
+532 ATGENADKKPRDEHQKNVSDAKD
-546 NHKKK
+546 KKP
-551 MDEAKGKDLK
+551 K
-561 GEEKSKY
+561 GEEKAQY
-568 YGQESKYYQWANNY
+568 YGKQSKYYQWANNY

-654 NNGAGDYLRKIS
+654 NNGPGDYMRKIS

-706 ANGSVAAFIMYF
+706 VNGSVAALIMYY
-718 IIDLT
+718 ITDLT
-723 LKWTFLLGK
+723 IKWTFLLGK
-732 VSRAVT
+732 VSRAIT
-738 GFIITKAMTSLP
+738 GHIITTAMTSLP

-761 FFAIVIAVGLSWRMI
+761 FFAIVIAVGLSWRFI
-776 KYPAFGSNGK
+776 KYPAFGANGK

-914 VLGKRAL
+914 AFGKRAL

-1010 NDRGERVLSDEGKE
+1010 NSRGERVLSDEGKE

-1045 AGQTSSVDAISERA
+1045 AGQTSSVDAISEKA
-1059 SQIHKG
+1059 SRIHKG

>member
-1 MFRLRK
+1 M
-7 KTTIATLTAVLAVFG
+7 AVLAVFG

-46 QSALYTESSE
+46 QSDLYTESSE

-61 ISINYESLAKYPKID
+61 ISINYESLAKYPDID
-76 ADADDQVFDYTNL
+76 SDADDQVFDYTNL
-89 GKGGEYTTEGA
+89 GKSSKYTTEGA

-123 WWEIITKAV
+123 WWDIITKAV
-132 GEVVTA
+132 GAVVMA
-138 YATGISVILGTIG
+138 YATGISVIIGTIG
-151 EGLTDIGNV
+151 EGLTDIGNQMT
-160 FSDAYA
+160 DAYA
-166 WVVDKSTPANL
+166 WVIDKTTPANL

-191 KNWITDLFGAIITN
+191 RNWITDLFGAIITS

-247 PFRRLIIKISVPIL
+247 PFRKLIIKITVPIL
-261 FVSTYPSWNNMTTLQ
+261 FVSTYPSWNNMTKIQ
-276 DKIDTDKLKIDGK
+276 GEIDTKKLQTDAK
-289 LNDTIVVDNLKLAVA
+289 LNDTIVVDNLKLSVA
-304 SNYDLQVIYPN
+304 SNYDLQVIYPD
-315 AYGSLSNTGIM
+315 AYGSLSNTDVM
-326 TDFSKFKVTDDI
+326 TDFSKFKVTDNI
-338 VLAANTQVNTILGA
+338 VLAANTKVNEILGEE
-352 DLASELTD
+352 LAGELSD
-360 EQVTGTLAAIT
+360 DHITGTLAAIT

-385 EMASTGRYRS
+385 EMASMGRYRS
-395 NTTAHANN
+395 KTTARANN

-423 DIGDMQNVIGKTLT
+423 DIGDIQTVLGKTLT

-447 IKPKDDSKEAKEK
+447 ITPKDDSKDAKESE
-460 DYSYRSFIDSKSIVY
+460 YNYRSFIDSKSIAY
-475 SSENYQATP
+475 SGKNYQATP

-519 NDKLTGKIGNGED
+519 NDNLTKKIGNKED
-532 ATSTVDAKDGDPRD
+532 ATGENADKKPRDEHQKNVSDAKD
-546 NHKKK
+546 KKP
-551 MDEAKGKDLK
+551 K
-561 GEEKSKY
+561 GEEKAQY
-568 YGQESKYYQWANNY
+568 YGKQSKYYQWANNY

-654 NNGAGDYLRKIS
+654 NNGPGDYMRKIS

-706 ANGSVAAFIMYF
+706 VNGSVAALIMYY
-718 IIDLT
+718 ITDLT
-723 LKWTFLLGK
+723 IKWTFLLGK
-732 VSRAVT
+732 VSRAIT
-738 GFIITKAMTSLP
+738 GHIITTAMTSLP

-761 FFAIVIAVGLSWRMI
+761 FFAIVIAVGLSWRFI
-776 KYPAFGSNGK
+776 KYPAFGANGK

-914 VLGKRAL
+914 AFGKRAL

-1010 NDRGERVLSDEGKE
+1010 NSRGERVLSDEGKE

-1045 AGQTSSVDAISERA
+1045 AGQTSSVDAISEKA
-1059 SQIHKG
+1059 SRIHKG

>member
-7 KTTIATLTAVLAVFG
+7 KTTIATLMAVLAVFG

-61 ISINYESLAKYPKID
+61 ISINYESLAKYPDID
-76 ADADDQVFDYTNL
+76 SDADDQVFDYTNL
-89 GKGGEYTTEGA
+89 GKSSKYTTEGA

-123 WWEIITKAV
+123 WWDIITKAV
-132 GEVVTA
+132 GAVVMA
-138 YATGISVILGTIG
+138 YATGISVIIGTIG
-151 EGLTDIGNV
+151 EGLTDIGNQMT
-160 FSDAYA
+160 DAYA
-166 WVVDKSTPANL
+166 WVIDKTTPANL

-191 KNWITDLFGAIITN
+191 RNWITDLFGAIITS

-230 VAVGS
+230 IAVGS

-247 PFRRLIIKISVPIL
+247 PFRKLIIKITVPIL
-261 FVSTYPSWNNMTTLQ
+261 FVSTYPSWNNMTKIQ
-276 DKIDTDKLKIDGK
+276 GEIDTKKLQTDAK
-289 LNDTIVVDNLKLAVA
+289 LNDTIVVDNLKLSVA
-304 SNYDLQVIYPN
+304 SNYDLQVIYPD
-315 AYGSLSNTGIM
+315 AYGSLSNTDVM
-326 TDFSKFKVTDDI
+326 TDFSKFKVTDNI
-338 VLAANTQVNTILGA
+338 VLAANTKVNEILGEE
-352 DLASELTD
+352 LAGELSD
-360 EQVTGTLAAIT
+360 DHITGTLAAIT

-385 EMASTGRYRS
+385 EMASMGRYRS
-395 NTTAHANN
+395 KTTARANN

-423 DIGDMQNVIGKTLT
+423 DIGDIQTVLGKTLT

-447 IKPKDDSKEAKEK
+447 ITPKDDSKDAKESE
-460 DYSYRSFIDSKSIVY
+460 YNYRSFIDSKSIAY
-475 SSENYQATP
+475 SGKNYQATP

-519 NDKLTGKIGNGED
+519 NDNLTKKIGNKED
-532 ATSTVDAKDGDPRD
+532 ATGENADKKPRDEHQKNVSDAKD
-546 NHKKK
+546 KKP
-551 MDEAKGKDLK
+551 K
-561 GEEKSKY
+561 GEEKAQY
-568 YGQESKYYQWANNY
+568 YGKQSKYYQWANNY

-654 NNGAGDYLRKIS
+654 NNGPGDYMRKIS

-706 ANGSVAAFIMYF
+706 VNGSVAALIMYY
-718 IIDLT
+718 ITDLT
-723 LKWTFLLGK
+723 IKWTFLLGK
-732 VSRAVT
+732 VSRAIT
-738 GFIITKAMTSLP
+738 GHIITTAMTSLP

-761 FFAIVIAVGLSWRMI
+761 FFAIVIAVGLSWRFI
-776 KYPAFGSNGK
+776 KYPAFGANGK

-914 VLGKRAL
+914 AFGKRAL

-1010 NDRGERVLSDEGKE
+1010 NSRGERVLSDEGKE

-1045 AGQTSSVDAISERA
+1045 AGQTSSVDAISEKA
-1059 SQIHKG
+1059 SRIHKG

>member
-7 KTTIATLTAVLAVFG
+7 KTTIATLMTVLAVFG

-61 ISINYESLAKYPKID
+61 ISINYESLAKYPDID
-76 ADADDQVFDYTNL
+76 SDADDQVFDYTNL
-89 GKGGEYTTEGA
+89 GKSSKYTTEGA

-123 WWEIITKAV
+123 WWDIITKAV
-132 GEVVTA
+132 GAVVMA
-138 YATGISVILGTIG
+138 YATGISVIIGTIG
-151 EGLTDIGNV
+151 EGLTDIGNQMT
-160 FSDAYA
+160 DAYA
-166 WVVDKSTPANL
+166 WVIDKTTPANL

-191 KNWITDLFGAIITN
+191 RNWITDLFGAIITS

-247 PFRRLIIKISVPIL
+247 PFRKLIIKITVPIL
-261 FVSTYPSWNNMTTLQ
+261 FVSTYPSWNNMTKIQ
-276 DKIDTDKLKIDGK
+276 GEIDTKKLQTDAK
-289 LNDTIVVDNLKLAVA
+289 LNDTIVVDNLKLSVA
-304 SNYDLQVIYPN
+304 SNYDLQVIYPD
-315 AYGSLSNTGIM
+315 AYGSLSNTDVM
-326 TDFSKFKVTDDI
+326 TDFSKFKVTDNI
-338 VLAANTQVNTILGA
+338 VLAANTKVNEILGEE
-352 DLASELTD
+352 LAGELSD
-360 EQVTGTLAAIT
+360 DHITGTLAAIT

-385 EMASTGRYRS
+385 EMASMGRYRS
-395 NTTAHANN
+395 KTTARANN

-423 DIGDMQNVIGKTLT
+423 DIGDIQTVLGKTLT

-447 IKPKDDSKEAKEK
+447 ITPKDDSKDAKESE
-460 DYSYRSFIDSKSIVY
+460 YNYRSFIDSKSIAY
-475 SSENYQATP
+475 SGKNYQATP

-519 NDKLTGKIGNGED
+519 NDNLTKKIGNKED
-532 ATSTVDAKDGDPRD
+532 ATGENADKKPRDEHQKNVSDAKD
-546 NHKKK
+546 KKP
-551 MDEAKGKDLK
+551 K
-561 GEEKSKY
+561 GEEKAQY
-568 YGQESKYYQWANNY
+568 YGKQSKYYQWANNY

-654 NNGAGDYLRKIS
+654 NNGPGDYMRKIS

-706 ANGSVAAFIMYF
+706 VNGSVAALIMYY
-718 IIDLT
+718 ITDLT
-723 LKWTFLLGK
+723 IKWTFLLGK
-732 VSRAVT
+732 VARAIT
-738 GFIITKAMTSLP
+738 GHIITTAMTSLP

-761 FFAIVIAVGLSWRMI
+761 FFAIVIAVGLSWRFI
-776 KYPAFGSNGK
+776 KYPAFGANGK

-914 VLGKRAL
+914 AFGKRAL

-1010 NDRGERVLSDEGKE
+1010 NSRGERVLSDEGKE

-1045 AGQTSSVDAISERA
+1045 AGQTSSVDAISEKA
-1059 SQIHKG
+1059 SRIHKG

>member
-61 ISINYESLAKYPKID
+61 ISINYESLAKYPDID
-76 ADADDQVFDYTNL
+76 SDADDQVFDYTNL
-89 GKGGEYTTEGA
+89 GKSSKYTTEGA

-123 WWEIITKAV
+123 WWDIITKAV
-132 GEVVTA
+132 GAVVMA
-138 YATGISVILGTIG
+138 YATGISVIIGTIG
-151 EGLTDIGNV
+151 EGLTDIGNQMT
-160 FSDAYA
+160 DAYA
-166 WVVDKSTPANL
+166 WVIDKTTPANL

-191 KNWITDLFGAIITN
+191 RNWITDLFGAIITS

-247 PFRRLIIKISVPIL
+247 PFRKLIIKITVPIL
-261 FVSTYPSWNNMTTLQ
+261 FVSTYPSWNNMTKIQ
-276 DKIDTDKLKIDGK
+276 GEIDTKKLQTDAK
-289 LNDTIVVDNLKLAVA
+289 LNDTIVVDNLKLSVA
-304 SNYDLQVIYPN
+304 SNYDLQVIYPD
-315 AYGSLSNTGIM
+315 AYGSLSNTDVM
-326 TDFSKFKVTDDI
+326 TDFSKFKVTDNI
-338 VLAANTQVNTILGA
+338 VLAANTKVNEILGEE
-352 DLASELTD
+352 LAGELSD
-360 EQVTGTLAAIT
+360 DHITGTLAAIT

-385 EMASTGRYRS
+385 EMASMGRYRS
-395 NTTAHANN
+395 KTTARANN

-423 DIGDMQNVIGKTLT
+423 DIGDIQTVLGKTLT

-447 IKPKDDSKEAKEK
+447 ITPKDDSKDAKESE
-460 DYSYRSFIDSKSIVY
+460 YNYRSFIDSKSIAY
-475 SSENYQATP
+475 SGKNYQATP

-519 NDKLTGKIGNGED
+519 NDNLTKKIGNKED
-532 ATSTVDAKDGDPRD
+532 ATGENADKKPRDEHQKNVSDAKD
-546 NHKKK
+546 KKP
-551 MDEAKGKDLK
+551 K
-561 GEEKSKY
+561 GEEKAQY
-568 YGQESKYYQWANNY
+568 YGKQSKYYQWANNY

-654 NNGAGDYLRKIS
+654 NNGPGDYMRKIS

-706 ANGSVAAFIMYF
+706 VNGSVAALIMYY
-718 IIDLT
+718 ITDLT
-723 LKWTFLLGK
+723 IKWTFLLGK
-732 VSRAVT
+732 VSRAIT
-738 GFIITKAMTSLP
+738 GHIITTAMTSLP

-761 FFAIVIAVGLSWRMI
+761 FFAIVIAVGLSWRFI
-776 KYPAFGSNGK
+776 KYPAFGANGK

-914 VLGKRAL
+914 AFGKRAL

-1045 AGQTSSVDAISERA
+1045 AGQTSSVDAISEKA

>member
-7 KTTIATLTAVLAVFG
+7 KTTIATLMTVLAVFG

-61 ISINYESLAKYPKID
+61 ISINYESLAKYPDID
-76 ADADDQVFDYTNL
+76 SDADDQVFDYTNL
-89 GKGGEYTTEGA
+89 GKSSKYTTEGA

-123 WWEIITKAV
+123 WWDIITKAV
-132 GEVVTA
+132 GAVVMA
-138 YATGISVILGTIG
+138 YATGISVIIGTIG
-151 EGLTDIGNV
+151 EGLTDIGNQMT
-160 FSDAYA
+160 DAYA
-166 WVVDKSTPANL
+166 WVIDKTTPANL

-191 KNWITDLFGAIITN
+191 RNWITDLFGAIITS

-247 PFRRLIIKISVPIL
+247 PFRKLIIKITVPIL
-261 FVSTYPSWNNMTTLQ
+261 FVSTYPSWNNMTKIQ
-276 DKIDTDKLKIDGK
+276 GEIDTKKLQTDAK
-289 LNDTIVVDNLKLAVA
+289 LNDTIVVDNLKLSVA
-304 SNYDLQVIYPN
+304 SNYDLQVIYPD
-315 AYGSLSNTGIM
+315 AYGSLSNTDVM
-326 TDFSKFKVTDDI
+326 TDFSKFKVTDNI
-338 VLAANTQVNTILGA
+338 VLAANTKVNEILGEE
-352 DLASELTD
+352 LAGELSD
-360 EQVTGTLAAIT
+360 DHITGTLAAIT

-385 EMASTGRYRS
+385 EMASMGRYRS
-395 NTTAHANN
+395 KTTARANN

-423 DIGDMQNVIGKTLT
+423 DIGDIQTVLGKTLT

-447 IKPKDDSKEAKEK
+447 ITPKDDSKDAKESE
-460 DYSYRSFIDSKSIVY
+460 YNYRSFIDSKSIAY
-475 SSENYQATP
+475 SGKNYQATP

-519 NDKLTGKIGNGED
+519 NDNLTKKIGNKED
-532 ATSTVDAKDGDPRD
+532 ATGENADKKPRDEHQKNVSDAKD
-546 NHKKK
+546 KKP
-551 MDEAKGKDLK
+551 K
-561 GEEKSKY
+561 GEEKAQY
-568 YGQESKYYQWANNY
+568 YGKQSKYYQWANNY

-654 NNGAGDYLRKIS
+654 NNGPGDYMRKIS

-706 ANGSVAAFIMYF
+706 VNGSVAALIMYY
-718 IIDLT
+718 ITDLT
-723 LKWTFLLGK
+723 IKWTFLLGK
-732 VSRAVT
+732 VSRAIT
-738 GFIITKAMTSLP
+738 GHIITTAMTSLP

-761 FFAIVIAVGLSWRMI
+761 FFAIVIAVGLSWRFI
-776 KYPAFGSNGK
+776 KYPAFGANGK

-914 VLGKRAL
+914 AFGKRAL

-1010 NDRGERVLSDEGKE
+1010 NSRGERVLSDEGKE

-1033 NAKAG
+1033 IAKAG

-1045 AGQTSSVDAISERA
+1045 AGQTSSVDAISEKA
-1059 SQIHKG
+1059 SRIHKG

>member
-7 KTTIATLTAVLAVFG
+7 KTTIATVMAVLAVFG

-61 ISINYESLAKYPKID
+61 ISINYESLAKYPDID
-76 ADADDQVFDYTNL
+76 SDADDQVFDYTNL
-89 GKGGEYTTEGA
+89 GKSSKYTTEGA

-123 WWEIITKAV
+123 WWDIITKAV
-132 GEVVTA
+132 GAVVMA
-138 YATGISVILGTIG
+138 YATGISVIIGTIG
-151 EGLTDIGNV
+151 EGLTDIGNQMT
-160 FSDAYA
+160 DAYA
-166 WVVDKSTPANL
+166 WVIDKTTPANL

-191 KNWITDLFGAIITN
+191 RNWITDLFGAIITS

-247 PFRRLIIKISVPIL
+247 PFRKLIIKITVPIL
-261 FVSTYPSWNNMTTLQ
+261 FVSTYPSWNNMTKIQ
-276 DKIDTDKLKIDGK
+276 GEIDTKKLQTDAK
-289 LNDTIVVDNLKLAVA
+289 LNDTIVVDNLKLSVA
-304 SNYDLQVIYPN
+304 SNYDLQVIYPD
-315 AYGSLSNTGIM
+315 AYGSLSNTDVM
-326 TDFSKFKVTDDI
+326 TDFSKFKVTDNI
-338 VLAANTQVNTILGA
+338 VLAANTKVNEILGEE
-352 DLASELTD
+352 LAGELSD
-360 EQVTGTLAAIT
+360 DHITGTLAAIT

-385 EMASTGRYRS
+385 EMASMGRYRS
-395 NTTAHANN
+395 KTTARANN

-423 DIGDMQNVIGKTLT
+423 DIGDIQTVLGKTLT

-447 IKPKDDSKEAKEK
+447 ITPKDDSKDAKESE
-460 DYSYRSFIDSKSIVY
+460 YNYRSFIDSKSIAY
-475 SSENYQATP
+475 SGKNYQATP

-519 NDKLTGKIGNGED
+519 NDNLTKKIGNKED
-532 ATSTVDAKDGDPRD
+532 ATGENADKKPRDEHQKNVSDAKD
-546 NHKKK
+546 KKP
-551 MDEAKGKDLK
+551 K
-561 GEEKSKY
+561 GEEKAQY
-568 YGQESKYYQWANNY
+568 YGKQSKYYQWANNY

-654 NNGAGDYLRKIS
+654 NNGPGDYMRKIS

-706 ANGSVAAFIMYF
+706 VNGSVAALIMYY
-718 IIDLT
+718 ITDLT
-723 LKWTFLLGK
+723 IKWTFLLGK
-732 VSRAVT
+732 VSRAIT
-738 GFIITKAMTSLP
+738 GHIITTAMTSLP

-761 FFAIVIAVGLSWRMI
+761 FFAIVIAVGLSWRFI
-776 KYPAFGSNGK
+776 KYPAFGANGK

-914 VLGKRAL
+914 AFGKRAL

-1010 NDRGERVLSDEGKE
+1010 NSRGERVLSDEGKE

-1045 AGQTSSVDAISERA
+1045 AGQTSSVDAISEKA
-1059 SQIHKG
+1059 SRIHKG

>member
-7 KTTIATLTAVLAVFG
+7 KTTIATLMAVLAFFG

-61 ISINYESLAKYPKID
+61 ISINYESLAKYPDID
-76 ADADDQVFDYTNL
+76 SDADDQVFDYTNL
-89 GKGGEYTTEGA
+89 GKSSKYTTEGA

-123 WWEIITKAV
+123 WWDIITKAV
-132 GEVVTA
+132 GAVVMA
-138 YATGISVILGTIG
+138 YATGISVIIGTIG
-151 EGLTDIGNV
+151 EGLTDIGNQMT
-160 FSDAYA
+160 DAYA
-166 WVVDKSTPANL
+166 WVIDKTTPANL

-191 KNWITDLFGAIITN
+191 RNWITDLFGAIITS

-247 PFRRLIIKISVPIL
+247 PFRKLIIKITVPIL
-261 FVSTYPSWNNMTTLQ
+261 FVSTYPSWNNMTKIQ
-276 DKIDTDKLKIDGK
+276 GEIDTKKLQTDAK
-289 LNDTIVVDNLKLAVA
+289 LNDTIVVDNLKLSVA
-304 SNYDLQVIYPN
+304 SNYDLQVIYPD
-315 AYGSLSNTGIM
+315 AYGSLSNTDVM
-326 TDFSKFKVTDDI
+326 TDFSKFKVTDNI
-338 VLAANTQVNTILGA
+338 VLAANTKVNEILGEE
-352 DLASELTD
+352 LAGELSD
-360 EQVTGTLAAIT
+360 DHITGTLAAIT

-385 EMASTGRYRS
+385 EMASMGRYRS
-395 NTTAHANN
+395 KTTARANN

-423 DIGDMQNVIGKTLT
+423 DIGDIQTVLGKTLT

-447 IKPKDDSKEAKEK
+447 ITPKDDSKDAKESE
-460 DYSYRSFIDSKSIVY
+460 YNYRSFIDSKSIAY
-475 SSENYQATP
+475 SGKNYQATP

-519 NDKLTGKIGNGED
+519 NDNLTKKIGNKED
-532 ATSTVDAKDGDPRD
+532 ATGENADKKPRDEHQKNVSDAKD
-546 NHKKK
+546 KKP
-551 MDEAKGKDLK
+551 K
-561 GEEKSKY
+561 GEEKAQY
-568 YGQESKYYQWANNY
+568 YGKQSKYYQWANNY

-654 NNGAGDYLRKIS
+654 NNGPGDYMRKIS

-706 ANGSVAAFIMYF
+706 VNGSVAALIMYY
-718 IIDLT
+718 ITDLT
-723 LKWTFLLGK
+723 IKWTFLLGK
-732 VSRAVT
+732 VSRAIT
-738 GFIITKAMTSLP
+738 GHIITTAMTSLP

-761 FFAIVIAVGLSWRMI
+761 FFAIVIAVGLSWRFI
-776 KYPAFGSNGK
+776 KYPAFGANGK

-900 MTGGASAAVTMGAK
+900 MTGGASAAVNMGAK
-914 VLGKRAL
+914 AFGKRAL

-969 KPGGLGRPKTKEQA
+969 KPGGLGRPKTKEH
-983 EQRQQFVDN
+983 
-992 YNTMK
+992 
-997 SEEAEALEAFGVT
+997 S
-1010 NDRGERVLSDEGKE
+1010 
-1024 WLKINDTYQ
+1024 
-1033 NAKAG
+1033 
-1038 ADPEAFI
+1038 
-1045 AGQTSSVDAISERA
+1045 SSVS
-1059 SQIHKG
+1059 
-1065 AKNMAYRT
+1065 
-1073 AWKTVSAADKASNA
+1073 
-1087 IKMLPDTR
+1087 
-1095 VGKAA
+1095 
-1100 RKGIDTYTKAKNVVD
+1100 RK
-1115 KFK
+1115 

>member
-7 KTTIATLTAVLAVFG
+7 KTTIATLMAVLAFFG

-61 ISINYESLAKYPKID
+61 ISINYESLAKYPDID
-76 ADADDQVFDYTNL
+76 SDADDQVFDYTNL
-89 GKGGEYTTEGA
+89 GKSSKYTTEGA

-123 WWEIITKAV
+123 WWDIITKAV
-132 GEVVTA
+132 GAVVMA
-138 YATGISVILGTIG
+138 YATGISVIIGTIG
-151 EGLTDIGNV
+151 EGLTDIGNQMT
-160 FSDAYA
+160 DAYA
-166 WVVDKSTPANL
+166 WVIDKTTPANL

-191 KNWITDLFGAIITN
+191 RNWITDLFGAIITS

-247 PFRRLIIKISVPIL
+247 PFRKLIIKITVPIL
-261 FVSTYPSWNNMTTLQ
+261 FVSTYSSWNNMTKIQ
-276 DKIDTDKLKIDGK
+276 GEIDTKKLQTDAK
-289 LNDTIVVDNLKLAVA
+289 LNDTIVVDNLKLSVA
-304 SNYDLQVIYPN
+304 SNYDLQVIYPD
-315 AYGSLSNTGIM
+315 AYGSLSNTDVM
-326 TDFSKFKVTDDI
+326 TDFSKFKVTDNI
-338 VLAANTQVNTILGA
+338 VLAANTKVNEILGEE
-352 DLASELTD
+352 LAGELSD
-360 EQVTGTLAAIT
+360 DHITGTLAAIT

-385 EMASTGRYRS
+385 EMASMGRYRS
-395 NTTAHANN
+395 KTTARANN

-423 DIGDMQNVIGKTLT
+423 DIGDIQTVLGKTLT

-447 IKPKDDSKEAKEK
+447 ITPKDDSKDAKESE
-460 DYSYRSFIDSKSIVY
+460 YNYRSFIDSKSIAY
-475 SSENYQATP
+475 SGKNYQATP

-519 NDKLTGKIGNGED
+519 NDNLTKKIGNKED
-532 ATSTVDAKDGDPRD
+532 ATGENADKKPRDEHQKNVSDAKD
-546 NHKKK
+546 KKP
-551 MDEAKGKDLK
+551 K
-561 GEEKSKY
+561 GEEKAQY
-568 YGQESKYYQWANNY
+568 YGKQSKYYQWANNY

-654 NNGAGDYLRKIS
+654 NNGPGDYMRKIS

-706 ANGSVAAFIMYF
+706 VNGSVAALIMYY
-718 IIDLT
+718 ITDLT
-723 LKWTFLLGK
+723 IKWTFLLGK
-732 VSRAVT
+732 VSRAIT
-738 GFIITKAMTSLP
+738 GHIITTAMTSLP

-761 FFAIVIAVGLSWRMI
+761 FFAIVIAVGLSWRFI
-776 KYPAFGSNGK
+776 KYPAFGANGK

-914 VLGKRAL
+914 AFGKRAL

-1010 NDRGERVLSDEGKE
+1010 NSRGERVLSDEGKE

-1045 AGQTSSVDAISERA
+1045 AGQTSSVDAISEKA
-1059 SQIHKG
+1059 SRIHKG

>member
-7 KTTIATLTAVLAVFG
+7 KTTIATLMTVLAVFG

-61 ISINYESLAKYPKID
+61 ISINYESLAKYPDID
-76 ADADDQVFDYTNL
+76 SDADDQVFDYTNL
-89 GKGGEYTTEGA
+89 GKSSKYTTEGA

-123 WWEIITKAV
+123 WWDIITKAV
-132 GEVVTA
+132 GAVVMA
-138 YATGISVILGTIG
+138 YATGISVIIGTIG
-151 EGLTDIGNV
+151 EGLTDIGNQMT
-160 FSDAYA
+160 DAYA
-166 WVVDKSTPANL
+166 WVIDKTTPANL

-191 KNWITDLFGAIITN
+191 RNWITDLFGAIITS

-247 PFRRLIIKISVPIL
+247 PFRKLIIKITVPIL
-261 FVSTYPSWNNMTTLQ
+261 FVSTYPSWNNMTKIQ
-276 DKIDTDKLKIDGK
+276 GEIDTKKLQTDAK
-289 LNDTIVVDNLKLAVA
+289 LNDTIVVDNLKLSVA
-304 SNYDLQVIYPN
+304 SNYDLQVIYPD
-315 AYGSLSNTGIM
+315 AYGSLSNTDVM
-326 TDFSKFKVTDDI
+326 TDFSKFKVTDNI
-338 VLAANTQVNTILGA
+338 VLAANTKVNEILGEE
-352 DLASELTD
+352 LAGELSD
-360 EQVTGTLAAIT
+360 DHITGTLAAIT

-385 EMASTGRYRS
+385 EMASMGRYRS
-395 NTTAHANN
+395 KTTARANN

-423 DIGDMQNVIGKTLT
+423 DIGDIQTVLGKTLT

-447 IKPKDDSKEAKEK
+447 ITPKDDSKDAKESE
-460 DYSYRSFIDSKSIVY
+460 YNYRSFIDSKSITY
-475 SSENYQATP
+475 SGKNYQATP

-519 NDKLTGKIGNGED
+519 NDNLTKKIGNKED
-532 ATSTVDAKDGDPRD
+532 ATGENADKKPRDEHQKNVSDAKD
-546 NHKKK
+546 KKP
-551 MDEAKGKDLK
+551 K
-561 GEEKSKY
+561 GEEKAQY
-568 YGQESKYYQWANNY
+568 YGKQSKYYQWANNY

-654 NNGAGDYLRKIS
+654 NNGPGDYMRKIS

-706 ANGSVAAFIMYF
+706 VNGSVAALIMYY
-718 IIDLT
+718 ITDLT
-723 LKWTFLLGK
+723 IKWTFLLGK
-732 VSRAVT
+732 VSRAIT
-738 GFIITKAMTSLP
+738 GHIITTAMTSLP

-761 FFAIVIAVGLSWRMI
+761 FFAIVIAVGLSWRFI
-776 KYPAFGSNGK
+776 KYPAFGANGK

-914 VLGKRAL
+914 AFGKRAL

-1010 NDRGERVLSDEGKE
+1010 NSRGERVLSDEGKE

-1045 AGQTSSVDAISERA
+1045 AGQTSSVDAISEKA
-1059 SQIHKG
+1059 SRIHKG

>member
-7 KTTIATLTAVLAVFG
+7 KTTIATLMAVLAVFG

-61 ISINYESLAKYPKID
+61 ISINYESLAKYPDID
-76 ADADDQVFDYTNL
+76 SDADDQVFDYTNL
-89 GKGGEYTTEGA
+89 GKSSKYTTEGA

-123 WWEIITKAV
+123 WWDIITKAV
-132 GEVVTA
+132 GAVVMA
-138 YATGISVILGTIG
+138 YATGISVIIGTIG
-151 EGLTDIGNV
+151 EGLTDIGNQMT
-160 FSDAYA
+160 DAYA
-166 WVVDKSTPANL
+166 WVIDKTTPANL

-191 KNWITDLFGAIITN
+191 RNWITDLFGAIITS

-215 IVRNVALVVWVIAAG
+215 IFRNVALVVWVIAAG

-247 PFRRLIIKISVPIL
+247 PFRKLIIKITVPIL
-261 FVSTYPSWNNMTTLQ
+261 FVSTYPSWNNMTKIQ
-276 DKIDTDKLKIDGK
+276 GEIDTKKLQTDAK
-289 LNDTIVVDNLKLAVA
+289 LNDTIVVDNLKLSVA
-304 SNYDLQVIYPN
+304 SNYDLQVIYPD
-315 AYGSLSNTGIM
+315 AYGSLSNTDVM
-326 TDFSKFKVTDDI
+326 TDFSKFKVTDNI
-338 VLAANTQVNTILGA
+338 VLAANTKVNEILGEE
-352 DLASELTD
+352 LAGELSD
-360 EQVTGTLAAIT
+360 DHITGTLAAIT

-385 EMASTGRYRS
+385 EMASMGRYRS
-395 NTTAHANN
+395 KTTARANN

-423 DIGDMQNVIGKTLT
+423 DIGDIQTVLGKTLT

-447 IKPKDDSKEAKEK
+447 ITPKDDSKDAKESE
-460 DYSYRSFIDSKSIVY
+460 YNYRSFIDSKSIAY
-475 SSENYQATP
+475 SGKNYQATP

-519 NDKLTGKIGNGED
+519 NDNLTKKIGNKED
-532 ATSTVDAKDGDPRD
+532 ATGENADKKPRDEHQKNVSDAKD
-546 NHKKK
+546 KKP
-551 MDEAKGKDLK
+551 K
-561 GEEKSKY
+561 GEEKAQY
-568 YGQESKYYQWANNY
+568 YGKQSKYYQWANNY

-654 NNGAGDYLRKIS
+654 NNGPGDYMRKIS

-706 ANGSVAAFIMYF
+706 VNGSVAALIMYY
-718 IIDLT
+718 ITDLT
-723 LKWTFLLGK
+723 IKWTFLLGK
-732 VSRAVT
+732 VSRAIT
-738 GFIITKAMTSLP
+738 GHIITTAMTSLP

-761 FFAIVIAVGLSWRMI
+761 FFAIVIAVGLSWRFI
-776 KYPAFGSNGK
+776 KYPAFGANGK

-914 VLGKRAL
+914 AFGKRAL

-1010 NDRGERVLSDEGKE
+1010 NSRGERVLSDEGKE

-1045 AGQTSSVDAISERA
+1045 AGQTSSVDAISEKA
-1059 SQIHKG
+1059 SRIHKG

>member
-7 KTTIATLTAVLAVFG
+7 KTTIATLMAVLAVSG

-61 ISINYESLAKYPKID
+61 ISINYESLAKYPDID
-76 ADADDQVFDYTNL
+76 SDADDQVFDYTNL
-89 GKGGEYTTEGA
+89 GKSSKYTTEGA

-123 WWEIITKAV
+123 WWDIITKAV
-132 GEVVTA
+132 GAVVMA
-138 YATGISVILGTIG
+138 YATGISVIIGTIG
-151 EGLTDIGNV
+151 EGLTDIGNQMT
-160 FSDAYA
+160 DAYA
-166 WVVDKSTPANL
+166 WVIDKTTPANL

-191 KNWITDLFGAIITN
+191 RNWITDLFGAIITS

-247 PFRRLIIKISVPIL
+247 PFRKLIIKITVPIL
-261 FVSTYPSWNNMTTLQ
+261 FVSTYPSWNNMTKIQ
-276 DKIDTDKLKIDGK
+276 GEIDTKKLQTDAK
-289 LNDTIVVDNLKLAVA
+289 LNDTIVVDNLKLSVA
-304 SNYDLQVIYPN
+304 SNYDLQVIYPD
-315 AYGSLSNTGIM
+315 AYGSLSNTDVM
-326 TDFSKFKVTDDI
+326 TDFSKFKVTDNI
-338 VLAANTQVNTILGA
+338 VLAANTKVNEILGEE
-352 DLASELTD
+352 LAGELSD
-360 EQVTGTLAAIT
+360 DHITGTLAAIT

-385 EMASTGRYRS
+385 EMASMGRYRS
-395 NTTAHANN
+395 KTTARANN

-423 DIGDMQNVIGKTLT
+423 DIGDIQTVLGKTLT

-447 IKPKDDSKEAKEK
+447 ITPKDDSKDAKESE
-460 DYSYRSFIDSKSIVY
+460 YNYRSFIDSKSIAY
-475 SSENYQATP
+475 SGKNYQATP

-519 NDKLTGKIGNGED
+519 NDNLTKKIGNKED
-532 ATSTVDAKDGDPRD
+532 ATGENADKKPRDEHQKNVSDAKD
-546 NHKKK
+546 KKP
-551 MDEAKGKDLK
+551 K
-561 GEEKSKY
+561 GEEKAQY
-568 YGQESKYYQWANNY
+568 YGKQSKYYQWANNY

-654 NNGAGDYLRKIS
+654 NNGPGDYMRKIS

-706 ANGSVAAFIMYF
+706 VNGSVAALIMYY
-718 IIDLT
+718 ITDLT
-723 LKWTFLLGK
+723 IKWTFLLGK
-732 VSRAVT
+732 VSRAIT
-738 GFIITKAMTSLP
+738 GHIITTAMTSLP

-761 FFAIVIAVGLSWRMI
+761 FFAIVIAVGLSWRFI
-776 KYPAFGSNGK
+776 KYPAFGANGK

-914 VLGKRAL
+914 AFGKRAL

>member
-1 MFRLRK
+1 M
-7 KTTIATLTAVLAVFG
+7 AVLAVFG
-22 ILMTGRTADANASLG
+22 ILMTSRTADANASLG

-61 ISINYESLAKYPKID
+61 ISINYESLAKYPDID
-76 ADADDQVFDYTNL
+76 SDADDQVFDYTNL
-89 GKGGEYTTEGA
+89 GKSSKYTTEGA

-123 WWEIITKAV
+123 WWDIITKAV
-132 GEVVTA
+132 GAVVMA
-138 YATGISVILGTIG
+138 YATGISVIIGTIG
-151 EGLTDIGNV
+151 EGLTDIGNQMT
-160 FSDAYA
+160 DAYA
-166 WVVDKSTPANL
+166 WVIDKTTPANL

-191 KNWITDLFGAIITN
+191 RNWITDLFGAIITS

-247 PFRRLIIKISVPIL
+247 PFRKLIIKITVPIL
-261 FVSTYPSWNNMTTLQ
+261 FVSTYPSWNNMTKIQ
-276 DKIDTDKLKIDGK
+276 GEIDTKKLQTDAK
-289 LNDTIVVDNLKLAVA
+289 LNDTIVVDNLKLSVA
-304 SNYDLQVIYPN
+304 SNYDLQVIYPD
-315 AYGSLSNTGIM
+315 AYGSLSNTDVM
-326 TDFSKFKVTDDI
+326 TDFSKFKVTDNI
-338 VLAANTQVNTILGA
+338 VLAANTKVNEILGEE
-352 DLASELTD
+352 LAGELSD
-360 EQVTGTLAAIT
+360 DHITGTLAAIT

-385 EMASTGRYRS
+385 EMASMGRYRS
-395 NTTAHANN
+395 KTTARANN

-423 DIGDMQNVIGKTLT
+423 DIGDIQTVLGKTLT

-447 IKPKDDSKEAKEK
+447 ITPKDDSKDAKESE
-460 DYSYRSFIDSKSIVY
+460 YNYRSFIDSKSIAY
-475 SSENYQATP
+475 SGKNYQATP

-519 NDKLTGKIGNGED
+519 NDNLTKKIGNKED
-532 ATSTVDAKDGDPRD
+532 ATGENADKKPRDEHQKNVSDAKD
-546 NHKKK
+546 KKP
-551 MDEAKGKDLK
+551 K
-561 GEEKSKY
+561 GEEKAQY
-568 YGQESKYYQWANNY
+568 YGKQSKYYQWANNY

-654 NNGAGDYLRKIS
+654 NNGPGDYMRKIS

-706 ANGSVAAFIMYF
+706 VNGSVAALIMYY
-718 IIDLT
+718 ITDLT
-723 LKWTFLLGK
+723 IKWTFLLGK
-732 VSRAVT
+732 VSRAIT
-738 GFIITKAMTSLP
+738 GHIITTAMTSLP

-761 FFAIVIAVGLSWRMI
+761 FFAIVIAVGLSWRFI
-776 KYPAFGSNGK
+776 KYPAFGANGK

-914 VLGKRAL
+914 AFGKRAL

-1010 NDRGERVLSDEGKE
+1010 NSRGERVLSDEGKE

-1045 AGQTSSVDAISERA
+1045 AGQTSSVDAISEKA
-1059 SQIHKG
+1059 SRIHKG

>member
-7 KTTIATLTAVLAVFG
+7 KTTIATLMTVLAVFG
-22 ILMTGRTADANASLG
+22 ILMTGRTAYANASLG

-61 ISINYESLAKYPKID
+61 ISINYESLAKYPDID
-76 ADADDQVFDYTNL
+76 SDADDQVFDYTNL
-89 GKGGEYTTEGA
+89 GKSSKYTTEGA

-123 WWEIITKAV
+123 WWDIITKAV
-132 GEVVTA
+132 GAVVMA
-138 YATGISVILGTIG
+138 YATGISVIIGTIG
-151 EGLTDIGNV
+151 EGLTDIGNQMT
-160 FSDAYA
+160 DAYA
-166 WVVDKSTPANL
+166 WVIDKTTPANL

-191 KNWITDLFGAIITN
+191 RNWITDLFGAIITS

-247 PFRRLIIKISVPIL
+247 PFRKLIIKITVPIL
-261 FVSTYPSWNNMTTLQ
+261 FVSTYPSWNNMTKIQ
-276 DKIDTDKLKIDGK
+276 GEIDTKKLQTDAK
-289 LNDTIVVDNLKLAVA
+289 LNDTIVVDNLKLSVA
-304 SNYDLQVIYPN
+304 SNYDLQVIYPD
-315 AYGSLSNTGIM
+315 AYGSLSNTDVM
-326 TDFSKFKVTDDI
+326 TDFSKFKVTDNI
-338 VLAANTQVNTILGA
+338 VLAANTKVNEILGEE
-352 DLASELTD
+352 LAGELSD
-360 EQVTGTLAAIT
+360 DHITGTLAAIT

-385 EMASTGRYRS
+385 EMASMGRYRS
-395 NTTAHANN
+395 KTTARANN

-423 DIGDMQNVIGKTLT
+423 DIGDIQTVLGKTLT

-447 IKPKDDSKEAKEK
+447 ITPKDDSKDAKESE
-460 DYSYRSFIDSKSIVY
+460 YNYRSFIDSKSIAY
-475 SSENYQATP
+475 SGKNYQATP

-519 NDKLTGKIGNGED
+519 NDNLTKKIGNKED
-532 ATSTVDAKDGDPRD
+532 ATGENADKKPRDEHQKNVSDAKD
-546 NHKKK
+546 KKP
-551 MDEAKGKDLK
+551 K
-561 GEEKSKY
+561 GEEKAQY
-568 YGQESKYYQWANNY
+568 YGKQSKYYQWANNY

-654 NNGAGDYLRKIS
+654 NNGPGDYMRKIS

-706 ANGSVAAFIMYF
+706 VNGSVAALIMYY
-718 IIDLT
+718 ITDLT
-723 LKWTFLLGK
+723 IKWTFLLGK
-732 VSRAVT
+732 VSRAIT
-738 GFIITKAMTSLP
+738 GHIITTAMTSLP

-761 FFAIVIAVGLSWRMI
+761 FFAIVIAVGLSWRFI
-776 KYPAFGSNGK
+776 KYPAFGANGK

-914 VLGKRAL
+914 AFGKRAL

-1010 NDRGERVLSDEGKE
+1010 NSRGERVLSDEGKE

-1045 AGQTSSVDAISERA
+1045 AGQTSSVDAISEKA
-1059 SQIHKG
+1059 SRIHKG

>member
-7 KTTIATLTAVLAVFG
+7 KTTIATLMAVLAVFG

-61 ISINYESLAKYPKID
+61 ISINYESLAKYPDID
-76 ADADDQVFDYTNL
+76 SDADDQVFDYTNL
-89 GKGGEYTTEGA
+89 GKSSKYTTEGA

-123 WWEIITKAV
+123 WWDIITKAV
-132 GEVVTA
+132 GAVVMA
-138 YATGISVILGTIG
+138 YATGISVIIGTIG
-151 EGLTDIGNV
+151 EGLTDIGNQMT
-160 FSDAYA
+160 DAYA
-166 WVVDKSTPANL
+166 WVIDKTTPANL
-177 IDWVGK
+177 IDWDGK

-191 KNWITDLFGAIITN
+191 RNWITDLFGAIITS

-247 PFRRLIIKISVPIL
+247 PFRKLIIKITVPIL
-261 FVSTYPSWNNMTTLQ
+261 FVSTYPSWNNMTKIQ
-276 DKIDTDKLKIDGK
+276 GEIDTKKLQTDAK
-289 LNDTIVVDNLKLAVA
+289 LNDTIVVDNLKLSVA
-304 SNYDLQVIYPN
+304 SNYDLQVIYPD
-315 AYGSLSNTGIM
+315 AYGSLSNTDVM
-326 TDFSKFKVTDDI
+326 TDFSKFKVTDNI
-338 VLAANTQVNTILGA
+338 VLAANTKVNEILGEE
-352 DLASELTD
+352 LAGELSD
-360 EQVTGTLAAIT
+360 DHITGTLAAIT

-385 EMASTGRYRS
+385 EMASMGRYRS
-395 NTTAHANN
+395 KTTARANN

-423 DIGDMQNVIGKTLT
+423 DIGDIQTVLGKTLT

-447 IKPKDDSKEAKEK
+447 ITPKDDSKDAKESE
-460 DYSYRSFIDSKSIVY
+460 YNYRSFIDSKSIAY
-475 SSENYQATP
+475 SGKNYQATP

-519 NDKLTGKIGNGED
+519 NDNLTKKIGNKED
-532 ATSTVDAKDGDPRD
+532 ATGENADKKPRDEHQKNVSDAKD
-546 NHKKK
+546 KKP
-551 MDEAKGKDLK
+551 K
-561 GEEKSKY
+561 GEEKAQY
-568 YGQESKYYQWANNY
+568 YGKQSKYYQWANNY

-654 NNGAGDYLRKIS
+654 NNGPGDYMRKIS

-706 ANGSVAAFIMYF
+706 VNGSVAALIMYY
-718 IIDLT
+718 ITDLT
-723 LKWTFLLGK
+723 IKWTFLLGK
-732 VSRAVT
+732 VSRAIT
-738 GFIITKAMTSLP
+738 GHIITTAMTSLP

-761 FFAIVIAVGLSWRMI
+761 FFAIVIAVGLSWRFI
-776 KYPAFGSNGK
+776 KYPAFGANGK

-914 VLGKRAL
+914 AFGKRAL

-1010 NDRGERVLSDEGKE
+1010 NSRGERVLSDEGKE

-1045 AGQTSSVDAISERA
+1045 AGQTSSVDAISEKA
-1059 SQIHKG
+1059 SRIHKG

>member
-7 KTTIATLTAVLAVFG
+7 KTTIATLMTVLAVFG

-61 ISINYESLAKYPKID
+61 ISINYESLAKYPDID
-76 ADADDQVFDYTNL
+76 SDADDQVFDYTNL
-89 GKGGEYTTEGA
+89 GKSSKYTTEGA

-123 WWEIITKAV
+123 WWDIITKAV
-132 GEVVTA
+132 GAVVMA
-138 YATGISVILGTIG
+138 YATGISVIIGTIG
-151 EGLTDIGNV
+151 EGLTDIGNQMT
-160 FSDAYA
+160 DAYA
-166 WVVDKSTPANL
+166 WVIDKTTPANL

-191 KNWITDLFGAIITN
+191 RNWITDLFGAIITS

-247 PFRRLIIKISVPIL
+247 PFRKLIIKITVPIL
-261 FVSTYPSWNNMTTLQ
+261 FVSTYPSWNNMTKIQ
-276 DKIDTDKLKIDGK
+276 GEIDTKKLQTDAK
-289 LNDTIVVDNLKLAVA
+289 LNDTIVVDNLKLSVA
-304 SNYDLQVIYPN
+304 SNYDLQVIYPD
-315 AYGSLSNTGIM
+315 AYGSLSNTDVM
-326 TDFSKFKVTDDI
+326 TDFSKFKVTDNI
-338 VLAANTQVNTILGA
+338 VLAANTKVNEILGEE
-352 DLASELTD
+352 LAGELSD
-360 EQVTGTLAAIT
+360 DHITGTLAAIT

-385 EMASTGRYRS
+385 EMASMGRYRS
-395 NTTAHANN
+395 KTTARANN

-423 DIGDMQNVIGKTLT
+423 DIGDIQTVLGKTLT

-447 IKPKDDSKEAKEK
+447 ITPKDDSKDAKESE
-460 DYSYRSFIDSKSIVY
+460 YNYRSFIDSKSIAY
-475 SSENYQATP
+475 SGKNYQATP

-519 NDKLTGKIGNGED
+519 NDNLTKKIGNKED
-532 ATSTVDAKDGDPRD
+532 ATGENADKKPRDEHQKNVSDAKD
-546 NHKKK
+546 KKP
-551 MDEAKGKDLK
+551 K
-561 GEEKSKY
+561 GEEKAQY
-568 YGQESKYYQWANNY
+568 YGKQSKYYQWANNY

-654 NNGAGDYLRKIS
+654 NNGPGDYMRKIS

-706 ANGSVAAFIMYF
+706 VNGSVAALIMYY
-718 IIDLT
+718 ITDLT
-723 LKWTFLLGK
+723 IKWTFLLGK
-732 VSRAVT
+732 VSRAIT
-738 GFIITKAMTSLP
+738 GHIITTAMTSLP

-761 FFAIVIAVGLSWRMI
+761 FFAIVIAVGLSWRFI
-776 KYPAFGSNGK
+776 KYPAFGANGK

-887 KGAKLATTIGAAA
+887 KGAKVATTIGAAA

-914 VLGKRAL
+914 AFGKRAL

-1010 NDRGERVLSDEGKE
+1010 NSRGERVLSDEGKE

-1045 AGQTSSVDAISERA
+1045 AGQTSSVDAISEKA
-1059 SQIHKG
+1059 SRIHKG

>member
-1 MFRLRK
+1 M
-7 KTTIATLTAVLAVFG
+7 TVLAVFG

-61 ISINYESLAKYPKID
+61 ISINYESLAKYPDID
-76 ADADDQVFDYTNL
+76 SDADDQVFDYTNL
-89 GKGGEYTTEGA
+89 GKSSKYTTEGA

-123 WWEIITKAV
+123 WWDIITKAV
-132 GEVVTA
+132 GAVVMA
-138 YATGISVILGTIG
+138 YATGISVIIGTIG
-151 EGLTDIGNV
+151 EGLTDIGNQMT
-160 FSDAYA
+160 DAYA
-166 WVVDKSTPANL
+166 WVIDKTTPANL

-191 KNWITDLFGAIITN
+191 RNWITDLFGAIITS

-247 PFRRLIIKISVPIL
+247 PFRKLIIKITVPIL
-261 FVSTYPSWNNMTTLQ
+261 FVSTYPSWNNMTKIQ
-276 DKIDTDKLKIDGK
+276 GEIDTKKLQTDAK
-289 LNDTIVVDNLKLAVA
+289 LNDTIVVDNLKLSVA
-304 SNYDLQVIYPN
+304 SNYDLQVIYPD
-315 AYGSLSNTGIM
+315 AYGSLSNTDVM
-326 TDFSKFKVTDDI
+326 TDFSKFKVTDNI
-338 VLAANTQVNTILGA
+338 VLAANTKVNEILGEE
-352 DLASELTD
+352 LAGELSD
-360 EQVTGTLAAIT
+360 DHITGTLAAIT

-385 EMASTGRYRS
+385 EMASMGRYRS
-395 NTTAHANN
+395 KTTARANN

-423 DIGDMQNVIGKTLT
+423 DIGDIQTVLGKTLT

-447 IKPKDDSKEAKEK
+447 ITPKDDSKDAKESE
-460 DYSYRSFIDSKSIVY
+460 YNYRSFIDSKSIAY
-475 SSENYQATP
+475 SGKNYQATP

-519 NDKLTGKIGNGED
+519 NDNLTKKIGNKED
-532 ATSTVDAKDGDPRD
+532 ATGENADKKPRDEHQKNVSDAKD
-546 NHKKK
+546 KKP
-551 MDEAKGKDLK
+551 K
-561 GEEKSKY
+561 GEEKAQY
-568 YGQESKYYQWANNY
+568 YGKQSKYYQWANNY

-654 NNGAGDYLRKIS
+654 NNGPGDYMRKIS

-706 ANGSVAAFIMYF
+706 VNGSVAALIMYY
-718 IIDLT
+718 ITDLT
-723 LKWTFLLGK
+723 IKWTFLLGK
-732 VSRAVT
+732 VSRAIT
-738 GFIITKAMTSLP
+738 GHIITTAMTSLP

-761 FFAIVIAVGLSWRMI
+761 FFAIVIAVGLSWRFI
-776 KYPAFGSNGK
+776 KYPAFGANGK

-914 VLGKRAL
+914 AFGKRAL

-1010 NDRGERVLSDEGKE
+1010 NSRGERVLSDEGKE

-1045 AGQTSSVDAISERA
+1045 AGQTSSVDAISEKA
-1059 SQIHKG
+1059 SRIHKG

>member
-61 ISINYESLAKYPKID
+61 ISINYESLAKYPDID
-76 ADADDQVFDYTNL
+76 SDADDQVFDYTNL
-89 GKGGEYTTEGA
+89 GKSSKYTTEGA

-123 WWEIITKAV
+123 WWDIITKAV
-132 GEVVTA
+132 GAVVMA
-138 YATGISVILGTIG
+138 YATGISVIIGTIG
-151 EGLTDIGNV
+151 EGLTDIGNQMT
-160 FSDAYA
+160 DAYA
-166 WVVDKSTPANL
+166 WVIDKTTPANL

-191 KNWITDLFGAIITN
+191 KNWITDLFGAIITS
-205 LVGDLNQMLT
+205 LVGDLNQMLNLVRDIAL
-215 IVRNVALVVWVIAAG
+215 IVWIIAAG

-247 PFRRLIIKISVPIL
+247 PFRKLIIKITVPIL
-261 FVSTYPSWNNMTTLQ
+261 FVSTYPSWNNMTTIQ
-276 DKIDTDKLKIDGK
+276 GEIDTKKLQTDAK
-289 LNDTIVVDNLKLAVA
+289 LNDTIVVDNLKLSVA
-304 SNYDLQVIYPN
+304 SNYDLQVLYPD
-315 AYGSLSNTGIM
+315 AYGSLSSSDVM
-326 TDFSKFKVTDDI
+326 TDFSKFKVTDNI
-338 VLAANTQVNTILGA
+338 VLAANTKVNEILGEE
-352 DLASELTD
+352 LAGELSD
-360 EQVTGTLAAIT
+360 DHITGTLAAIT

-385 EMASTGRYRS
+385 EMASMGRYRS
-395 NTTAHANN
+395 KTTARANN

-423 DIGDMQNVIGKTLT
+423 DIGDIQTVLGKTLT

-447 IKPKDDSKEAKEK
+447 ITPKDDSKDAKESE
-460 DYSYRSFIDSKSIVY
+460 YNYRSFIDSKSIAY
-475 SSENYQATP
+475 SGKNYQATP

-519 NDKLTGKIGNGED
+519 NDNLTKKIGNKED
-532 ATSTVDAKDGDPRD
+532 ATGGDADKNPRDEHQKNVSDAKD
-546 NHKKK
+546 KKP
-551 MDEAKGKDLK
+551 K
-561 GEEKSKY
+561 GEEKAQY
-568 YGQESKYYQWANNY
+568 YGKQTKYYQWANNY

-654 NNGAGDYLRKIS
+654 NNGPGDYMRKIS

-706 ANGSVAAFIMYF
+706 ANGSVAALIMYY
-718 IIDLT
+718 ITDLT
-723 LKWTFLLGK
+723 IKWTFLLGK
-732 VSRAVT
+732 VSRAIT
-738 GFIITKAMTSLP
+738 GHIITTAMTSLP

-761 FFAIVIAVGLSWRMI
+761 FFAIVIAVGLSWRFI
-776 KYPAFGSNGK
+776 KYPAFGANGK

-876 LDRAAKTKRLV
+876 LDRAATTKRLV
-887 KGAKLATTIGAAA
+887 KGAKVATTIGAAA

>member
-7 KTTIATLTAVLAVFG
+7 KTTIATLMAVLAVFG

-61 ISINYESLAKYPKID
+61 ISINYESLAKYPDID
-76 ADADDQVFDYTNL
+76 SDADDQVFDYTNL
-89 GKGGEYTTEGA
+89 GKSSKYTTEGA

-123 WWEIITKAV
+123 WWDIITKAV
-132 GEVVTA
+132 GAVVMA
-138 YATGISVILGTIG
+138 YATGISVIIGTIG
-151 EGLTDIGNV
+151 EGLTDIGNQMT
-160 FSDAYA
+160 DAYA
-166 WVVDKSTPANL
+166 WVIDKTTPANL

-191 KNWITDLFGAIITN
+191 RNWITDLFGAIITS

-247 PFRRLIIKISVPIL
+247 PFRKLIIKITVPIL
-261 FVSTYPSWNNMTTLQ
+261 FVSTYPSWNNMTKIQ
-276 DKIDTDKLKIDGK
+276 GEIDTKKLQTDAK
-289 LNDTIVVDNLKLAVA
+289 LNDTIVVDNLKLSVA
-304 SNYDLQVIYPN
+304 SNYDLQVIYPD
-315 AYGSLSNTGIM
+315 AYGSLSNTDVM
-326 TDFSKFKVTDDI
+326 TDFSKFKVTDNI
-338 VLAANTQVNTILGA
+338 VLAANTKVNEILGEE
-352 DLASELTD
+352 LAGELSD
-360 EQVTGTLAAIT
+360 DHITGTLAAIT

-385 EMASTGRYRS
+385 EMASMGRYRS
-395 NTTAHANN
+395 KTTARANN

-423 DIGDMQNVIGKTLT
+423 DIGDIQTVLGKTLT

-447 IKPKDDSKEAKEK
+447 ITPKDDSKDAKESE
-460 DYSYRSFIDSKSIVY
+460 YNYRSFIDSKSIAY
-475 SSENYQATP
+475 SGKNYQATP

-519 NDKLTGKIGNGED
+519 NDNLTKKIGNKED
-532 ATSTVDAKDGDPRD
+532 ATGENADKKPRDEHQKKVSDAKD
-546 NHKKK
+546 KKP
-551 MDEAKGKDLK
+551 K
-561 GEEKSKY
+561 GEEKAQY
-568 YGQESKYYQWANNY
+568 YGKQSKYYQWANNY

-654 NNGAGDYLRKIS
+654 NNGPGDYMRKIS

-706 ANGSVAAFIMYF
+706 VNGSVAALIMYY
-718 IIDLT
+718 ITDLT
-723 LKWTFLLGK
+723 IKWTFLLGK
-732 VSRAVT
+732 VSRAIT
-738 GFIITKAMTSLP
+738 GHIITTAMTSLP

-761 FFAIVIAVGLSWRMI
+761 FFAIVIAVGLSWRFI
-776 KYPAFGSNGK
+776 KYPAFGANGK

-914 VLGKRAL
+914 AFGKRAL

-1010 NDRGERVLSDEGKE
+1010 NSRGERVLSDEGKE

-1045 AGQTSSVDAISERA
+1045 AGQTSSVDAISEKA
-1059 SQIHKG
+1059 SRIHKG

>member
-7 KTTIATLTAVLAVFG
+7 KTTIATLMAVLAVFG

-61 ISINYESLAKYPKID
+61 ISINYESLAKYPDID
-76 ADADDQVFDYTNL
+76 SDADDQVFDYTNL
-89 GKGGEYTTEGA
+89 GKSSKYTTEGA

-123 WWEIITKAV
+123 WWDIITKAV
-132 GEVVTA
+132 GAVVMA
-138 YATGISVILGTIG
+138 YATGISVIIGTIG
-151 EGLTDIGNV
+151 EGLTDIGNQMT
-160 FSDAYA
+160 DAYA
-166 WVVDKSTPANL
+166 WVIDKTTPANL

-191 KNWITDLFGAIITN
+191 RNWITDLFGAIITS

-247 PFRRLIIKISVPIL
+247 PFRKLIIKITVPIL
-261 FVSTYPSWNNMTTLQ
+261 FVSTYPSWNNMTKIQ
-276 DKIDTDKLKIDGK
+276 GEIDTKKLQTDAK
-289 LNDTIVVDNLKLAVA
+289 LNDTIVVDNLKLSVA
-304 SNYDLQVIYPN
+304 SNYDSQVIYPD
-315 AYGSLSNTGIM
+315 AYGSLSNTDVM
-326 TDFSKFKVTDDI
+326 TDFSKFKVTDNI
-338 VLAANTQVNTILGA
+338 VLAANTKVNEILGEE
-352 DLASELTD
+352 LAGELSD
-360 EQVTGTLAAIT
+360 DHITGTLAAIT

-385 EMASTGRYRS
+385 EMASMGRYRS
-395 NTTAHANN
+395 KTTARANN

-423 DIGDMQNVIGKTLT
+423 DIGDIQTVLGKTLT

-447 IKPKDDSKEAKEK
+447 ITPKDDSKDAKESE
-460 DYSYRSFIDSKSIVY
+460 YNYRSFIDSKSIAY
-475 SSENYQATP
+475 SGKNYQATP

-519 NDKLTGKIGNGED
+519 NDNLTKKIGNKED
-532 ATSTVDAKDGDPRD
+532 ATGENADKKPRDEHQKNVSDAKD
-546 NHKKK
+546 KKP
-551 MDEAKGKDLK
+551 K
-561 GEEKSKY
+561 GEEKAQY
-568 YGQESKYYQWANNY
+568 YGKQSKYYQWANNY

-654 NNGAGDYLRKIS
+654 NNGPGDYMRKIS

-706 ANGSVAAFIMYF
+706 VNGSVAALIMYY
-718 IIDLT
+718 ITDLT
-723 LKWTFLLGK
+723 IKWTFLLGK
-732 VSRAVT
+732 VSRAIT
-738 GFIITKAMTSLP
+738 GHIITTAMTSLP

-761 FFAIVIAVGLSWRMI
+761 FFAIVIAVGLSWRFI
-776 KYPAFGSNGK
+776 KYPAFGANGK

-914 VLGKRAL
+914 AFGKRAL

-1010 NDRGERVLSDEGKE
+1010 NSRGERVLSDEGKE

-1045 AGQTSSVDAISERA
+1045 AGQTSSVDAISEKA
-1059 SQIHKG
+1059 SRIHKG

>member
-7 KTTIATLTAVLAVFG
+7 KTTIATLMTVLAVFG

-61 ISINYESLAKYPKID
+61 ISINYESLAKYPDID
-76 ADADDQVFDYTNL
+76 SDADDQVFDYTNL
-89 GKGGEYTTEGA
+89 GKSSKYTTEGA

-123 WWEIITKAV
+123 WWDIITKAV
-132 GEVVTA
+132 GAVFMA
-138 YATGISVILGTIG
+138 YATGISVIIGTIG
-151 EGLTDIGNV
+151 EGLTDIGNQMT
-160 FSDAYA
+160 DAYA
-166 WVVDKSTPANL
+166 WVIDKTTPANL

-191 KNWITDLFGAIITN
+191 RNWITDLFGAIITS

-247 PFRRLIIKISVPIL
+247 PFRKLIIKITVPIL
-261 FVSTYPSWNNMTTLQ
+261 FVSTYPSWNNMTKIQ
-276 DKIDTDKLKIDGK
+276 GEIDTKKLQTDAK
-289 LNDTIVVDNLKLAVA
+289 LNDTIVVDNLKLSVA
-304 SNYDLQVIYPN
+304 SNYDLQVIYPD
-315 AYGSLSNTGIM
+315 AYGSLSNTDVM
-326 TDFSKFKVTDDI
+326 TDFSKFKVTDNI
-338 VLAANTQVNTILGA
+338 VLAANTKVNEILGEE
-352 DLASELTD
+352 LAGELSD
-360 EQVTGTLAAIT
+360 DHITGTLAAIT

-385 EMASTGRYRS
+385 EMASMGRYRS
-395 NTTAHANN
+395 KTTARANN

-423 DIGDMQNVIGKTLT
+423 DIGDIQTVLGKTLT

-447 IKPKDDSKEAKEK
+447 ITPKDDSKDAKESE
-460 DYSYRSFIDSKSIVY
+460 YNYRSFIDSKSIAY
-475 SSENYQATP
+475 SGKNYQATP

-519 NDKLTGKIGNGED
+519 NDNLTKKIGNKED
-532 ATSTVDAKDGDPRD
+532 ATGENADKKPRDEHQKNVSDAKD
-546 NHKKK
+546 KKP
-551 MDEAKGKDLK
+551 K
-561 GEEKSKY
+561 GEEKAQY
-568 YGQESKYYQWANNY
+568 YGKQSKYYQWANNY

-654 NNGAGDYLRKIS
+654 NNGPGDYMRKIS

-706 ANGSVAAFIMYF
+706 VNGSVAALIMYY
-718 IIDLT
+718 ITDLT
-723 LKWTFLLGK
+723 IKWTFLLGK
-732 VSRAVT
+732 VSRAIT
-738 GFIITKAMTSLP
+738 GHIITTAMTSLP

-761 FFAIVIAVGLSWRMI
+761 FFAIVIAVGLSWRFI
-776 KYPAFGSNGK
+776 KYPAFGANGK

-914 VLGKRAL
+914 AFGKRAL

-1010 NDRGERVLSDEGKE
+1010 NSRGERVLSDEGKE

-1045 AGQTSSVDAISERA
+1045 AGQTSSVDAISEKA
-1059 SQIHKG
+1059 SRIHKG

>member
-7 KTTIATLTAVLAVFG
+7 KTTIATLMAVLAVFG

-61 ISINYESLAKYPKID
+61 ISINYESLAKYPDID
-76 ADADDQVFDYTNL
+76 SDADDQVFDYTNL
-89 GKGGEYTTEGA
+89 GKSSKYTTEGA

-123 WWEIITKAV
+123 WWDIITKAV
-132 GEVVTA
+132 GAVVMA
-138 YATGISVILGTIG
+138 YATGISVIIGTIG
-151 EGLTDIGNV
+151 EGLTDIGNQMT
-160 FSDAYA
+160 DAYA
-166 WVVDKSTPANL
+166 WVIDKTTPANL

-191 KNWITDLFGAIITN
+191 RNWITDLFGAIITS

-215 IVRNVALVVWVIAAG
+215 IVRNVALVVWVIAEG

-247 PFRRLIIKISVPIL
+247 PFRKLIIKITVPIL
-261 FVSTYPSWNNMTTLQ
+261 FVSTYPSWNNMTKIQ
-276 DKIDTDKLKIDGK
+276 GEIDTKKLQTDAK
-289 LNDTIVVDNLKLAVA
+289 LNDTIVVDNLKLSVA
-304 SNYDLQVIYPN
+304 SNYDLQVIYPD
-315 AYGSLSNTGIM
+315 AYGSLSNTDVM
-326 TDFSKFKVTDDI
+326 TDFSKFKVTDNI
-338 VLAANTQVNTILGA
+338 VLAANTKVNEILGEE
-352 DLASELTD
+352 LAGELSD
-360 EQVTGTLAAIT
+360 DHITGTLAAIT

-385 EMASTGRYRS
+385 EMASMGRYRS
-395 NTTAHANN
+395 KTTARANN

-423 DIGDMQNVIGKTLT
+423 DIGDIQTVLGKTLT

-447 IKPKDDSKEAKEK
+447 ITPKDDSKDAKESE
-460 DYSYRSFIDSKSIVY
+460 YNYRSFIDSKSIAY
-475 SSENYQATP
+475 SGKNYQATP

-519 NDKLTGKIGNGED
+519 NDNLTKKIGNKED
-532 ATSTVDAKDGDPRD
+532 ATGENADKKPRDEHQKNVSDAKD
-546 NHKKK
+546 KKP
-551 MDEAKGKDLK
+551 K
-561 GEEKSKY
+561 GEEKAQY
-568 YGQESKYYQWANNY
+568 YGKQSKYYQWANNY

-654 NNGAGDYLRKIS
+654 NNGPGDYMRKIS

-706 ANGSVAAFIMYF
+706 VNGSVAALIMYY
-718 IIDLT
+718 ITDLT
-723 LKWTFLLGK
+723 IKWTFLLGK
-732 VSRAVT
+732 VSRAIT
-738 GFIITKAMTSLP
+738 GHIITTAMTSLP

-761 FFAIVIAVGLSWRMI
+761 FFAIVIAVGLSWRFI
-776 KYPAFGSNGK
+776 KYPAFGANGK

-914 VLGKRAL
+914 AFGKRAL

-1010 NDRGERVLSDEGKE
+1010 NSRGERVLSDEGKE

-1045 AGQTSSVDAISERA
+1045 AGQTSSVDAISEKA
-1059 SQIHKG
+1059 SRIHKG

>member
-1 MFRLRK
+1 M
-7 KTTIATLTAVLAVFG
+7 AVLAVFG

-61 ISINYESLAKYPKID
+61 ISINYESLAKYPDID
-76 ADADDQVFDYTNL
+76 SDADDQVFDYTNL
-89 GKGGEYTTEGA
+89 GKSSKYTTEGA

-123 WWEIITKAV
+123 WWDIITKAV
-132 GEVVTA
+132 GAVVMA
-138 YATGISVILGTIG
+138 YATGISVIIGTIG
-151 EGLTDIGNV
+151 EGLTDIGNQMT
-160 FSDAYA
+160 DAYA
-166 WVVDKSTPANL
+166 WVIDKTTPANL

-191 KNWITDLFGAIITN
+191 RNWITDLFGAIITS

-247 PFRRLIIKISVPIL
+247 PFRKLIIKITVPIL
-261 FVSTYPSWNNMTTLQ
+261 FVSTYPSWNNMTKIQ
-276 DKIDTDKLKIDGK
+276 GEIDTKKLQTDAK
-289 LNDTIVVDNLKLAVA
+289 LNDTIVVDNLKLSVA
-304 SNYDLQVIYPN
+304 SNYDLQVIYPD
-315 AYGSLSNTGIM
+315 AYGSLSNTDVM
-326 TDFSKFKVTDDI
+326 TDFSKFKVTDNI
-338 VLAANTQVNTILGA
+338 VLAANTKVNEILGEE
-352 DLASELTD
+352 LAGELSD
-360 EQVTGTLAAIT
+360 DHITGTLAAIT

-385 EMASTGRYRS
+385 EMASMGRYRS
-395 NTTAHANN
+395 KTTARANN

-423 DIGDMQNVIGKTLT
+423 DIGDIQTVLGKTLT

-447 IKPKDDSKEAKEK
+447 ITPKDDSKDAKESE
-460 DYSYRSFIDSKSIVY
+460 YNYRSFIDSKSIAY
-475 SSENYQATP
+475 SGKNYQATP

-519 NDKLTGKIGNGED
+519 NDNLTKKIGNKED
-532 ATSTVDAKDGDPRD
+532 ATGENADKKPRDEHQKNVSDAKD
-546 NHKKK
+546 KKP
-551 MDEAKGKDLK
+551 K
-561 GEEKSKY
+561 GEEKAQY
-568 YGQESKYYQWANNY
+568 YGKQSKYYQWANNY

-654 NNGAGDYLRKIS
+654 NNGPGDYMRKIS

-706 ANGSVAAFIMYF
+706 VNGSVAALIMYY
-718 IIDLT
+718 ITDLT
-723 LKWTFLLGK
+723 IKWTFLLGK
-732 VSRAVT
+732 VSRAIT
-738 GFIITKAMTSLP
+738 GHIITTAMTSLP

-761 FFAIVIAVGLSWRMI
+761 FFAIVIAVGLSWRFI
-776 KYPAFGSNGK
+776 KYPAFGANGK

-914 VLGKRAL
+914 AFGKRAL

-1010 NDRGERVLSDEGKE
+1010 NSRGERVLSDEGKE

-1045 AGQTSSVDAISERA
+1045 AGQTSSVDAISEKA
-1059 SQIHKG
+1059 SRIHKG

>member
-7 KTTIATLTAVLAVFG
+7 KTTIATLMAVLAVFG

-61 ISINYESLAKYPKID
+61 ISINYESLAKYPDID
-76 ADADDQVFDYTNL
+76 SDADDQVFDYTNL
-89 GKGGEYTTEGA
+89 GKSSKYTTEGA

-123 WWEIITKAV
+123 WWDIITKAV
-132 GEVVTA
+132 GAVVMA
-138 YATGISVILGTIG
+138 YATGISVIIGTIG
-151 EGLTDIGNV
+151 EGLTDIGNQMT
-160 FSDAYA
+160 DAYA
-166 WVVDKSTPANL
+166 WVIDKTTPANL

-191 KNWITDLFGAIITN
+191 RNWITDLFGAIITS

-247 PFRRLIIKISVPIL
+247 PFRKLIIKITVPIL
-261 FVSTYPSWNNMTTLQ
+261 FVSTYPSWNNMTKIQ
-276 DKIDTDKLKIDGK
+276 GEIDTKKLQTDAK
-289 LNDTIVVDNLKLAVA
+289 LNDTIVVDNLKLSVA
-304 SNYDLQVIYPN
+304 SNYDLQVIYPD
-315 AYGSLSNTGIM
+315 AYGSLSNTDVM
-326 TDFSKFKVTDDI
+326 TDFSKFKVTDNI
-338 VLAANTQVNTILGA
+338 VLAANTKVNEILGEE
-352 DLASELTD
+352 LAGELSD
-360 EQVTGTLAAIT
+360 DHITGTLAAIT

-385 EMASTGRYRS
+385 EMASMGRYRS
-395 NTTAHANN
+395 KTTARANN

-423 DIGDMQNVIGKTLT
+423 DIGDIQTVLGKTLT

-447 IKPKDDSKEAKEK
+447 ITPKDDSKDAKESE
-460 DYSYRSFIDSKSIVY
+460 YNYRSFIDSKSIAY
-475 SSENYQATP
+475 SGKNYQATP

-519 NDKLTGKIGNGED
+519 NDNLTKKIGNKED
-532 ATSTVDAKDGDPRD
+532 ATGENADKKPRDEHQKNVSDAKD
-546 NHKKK
+546 KKP
-551 MDEAKGKDLK
+551 K
-561 GEEKSKY
+561 GEEKAQY
-568 YGQESKYYQWANNY
+568 YGKQSKYYQWANNY

-654 NNGAGDYLRKIS
+654 NNGPGDYMRKIS

-706 ANGSVAAFIMYF
+706 VNGSVAALIMYY
-718 IIDLT
+718 ITDLT
-723 LKWTFLLGK
+723 IKWTFLLGK
-732 VSRAVT
+732 VSRAIT
-738 GFIITKAMTSLP
+738 GHIITTAMTSLP

-761 FFAIVIAVGLSWRMI
+761 FFAIVIAVGLSWRFI
-776 KYPAFGSNGK
+776 KYPAFGANGK

-914 VLGKRAL
+914 AFGKRAL

-992 YNTMK
+992 YNTMR

-1010 NDRGERVLSDEGKE
+1010 NSRGERVLSDEGKE

-1045 AGQTSSVDAISERA
+1045 AGQTSSVDAISEKA
-1059 SQIHKG
+1059 SRIHKG

>member
-7 KTTIATLTAVLAVFG
+7 KTTIATLMAVLAVFG

-61 ISINYESLAKYPKID
+61 ISINYESLAKYPDID
-76 ADADDQVFDYTNL
+76 SDADDQVFDYTNL
-89 GKGGEYTTEGA
+89 GKSSKYTTEGA

-123 WWEIITKAV
+123 WWDIITKAV
-132 GEVVTA
+132 GAVVMA
-138 YATGISVILGTIG
+138 YATGISVIIGTIG
-151 EGLTDIGNV
+151 EGLTDIGNQMT
-160 FSDAYA
+160 DAYA
-166 WVVDKSTPANL
+166 WVIDKTTPANL

-191 KNWITDLFGAIITN
+191 RNWITDLFGAIITS

-247 PFRRLIIKISVPIL
+247 PFRKLIIKITVPIL
-261 FVSTYPSWNNMTTLQ
+261 FVSTYPSWNNMTKIQ
-276 DKIDTDKLKIDGK
+276 GEIDTKKLQTDAK
-289 LNDTIVVDNLKLAVA
+289 LNDTIVVDNLKLSVA
-304 SNYDLQVIYPN
+304 SNYDLQVIYPD
-315 AYGSLSNTGIM
+315 AYGSLSNTDVM
-326 TDFSKFKVTDDI
+326 TDFSKFKVTDNI
-338 VLAANTQVNTILGA
+338 VLAANTKVNEILGEE
-352 DLASELTD
+352 LAGELSD
-360 EQVTGTLAAIT
+360 DHITGTLAAIT

-385 EMASTGRYRS
+385 EMASMGRYRS
-395 NTTAHANN
+395 KTTARANN

-423 DIGDMQNVIGKTLT
+423 DIGDIQTVLGKTLT

-447 IKPKDDSKEAKEK
+447 ITPKDDSKDAKESE
-460 DYSYRSFIDSKSIVY
+460 YNYRSFIDSKSIAY
-475 SSENYQATP
+475 SGKNYQATP

-519 NDKLTGKIGNGED
+519 NDNLTKKIGNKED
-532 ATSTVDAKDGDPRD
+532 ATGENADKKPRDEHQKNVSDAKD
-546 NHKKK
+546 KKP
-551 MDEAKGKDLK
+551 K
-561 GEEKSKY
+561 GEEKAQY
-568 YGQESKYYQWANNY
+568 YGKQSKYYQWANNY

-654 NNGAGDYLRKIS
+654 NNGPGDYMRKIS

-706 ANGSVAAFIMYF
+706 VNGSVAALIMYY
-718 IIDLT
+718 ITDLT
-723 LKWTFLLGK
+723 IKWTFLLGK
-732 VSRAVT
+732 VSRAIT
-738 GFIITKAMTSLP
+738 GHIITTAMTSLP

-761 FFAIVIAVGLSWRMI
+761 FFAIVIAVGLSWRFI
-776 KYPAFGSNGK
+776 KYPAFGANGK

-914 VLGKRAL
+914 AFGKQAL

-1010 NDRGERVLSDEGKE
+1010 NSRGERVLSDEGKE

-1045 AGQTSSVDAISERA
+1045 AGQTSSVDAISEKA
-1059 SQIHKG
+1059 SRIHKG